1 MKQLLLAIVMLAC
14 CLGVSAQDPTVSA
27 PTPTVNPDMVKS
39 AFSDTYPAF
48 TKWDRSHGAT
58 LETIQIAGTTDN
70 VAKLSGDYVAI
81 AVGGRNVA
89 DMEYLH
95 ADVYSPAEGGVSQVR
110 FGFSLWSGG
119 EKYADAYNTDTP
131 AGQWTSID
139 IPLSAF
145 NGYDFSNAQVLR
157 MTMTK
162 TPGNTFY
169 MDNVYFY
176 TTKAP
181 AQTMP
186 TVSAPKPK
194 VDASKVRSMFS
205 DAYEPYYN
213 FNCYN
218 SNGVKVTEKTIEGTT
233 DKVLEVKDFRWAH
246 FALGEVA
253 RTTTVDLTG
262 LEKIHFD
269 VYVPEGNVT
278 TSVQPGMY
286 NVAAKKEAYSG
297 KQTLT
302 AGKWTSVTLKVADF
316 QAVGL
321 SAVNNLTFKDPANK
335 TGLIYLDNVYFFNE
349 DGDVPVDPT
358 PGDDPVDPTPGDDP
372 VDPTP
377 VSNLKPAPTPANA
390 ATDVKS
396 VYSDAYVPVAAKFEA
411 VGGNGG
417 YAAEPIQVTANDR
430 AMKLTNYTWVKFD
443 LGGNVDASDMTYLHV
458 DLYVPDANVASVQPI
473 LVNGSKSF
481 YTGSPTLTAGK
492 WTSLNIKV
500 ADFTAKGLD
509 ATAINEIRFKHSGVG
524 EMIIDNVYFSKTE
537 GAKGTT
543 DGGSEG
549 GSGDE
554 PTPSG
559 ITIPLAPT
567 PQTPASDVKA
577 FFTDEYST
585 LFGKFEPTTY
595 SKATVEVLDHDATHK
610 VCRITNLDWC
620 AINLG
625 QRDVSDKG
633 YVHIDLYTPASDK
646 VETFNMGFQ
655 LWGEPITYET
665 ANGDANWRE
674 LPADKWVSLDI
685 PLANFVGRDFSK
697 DMAGFRIRKTGKG
710 TLYVDNIYFWGQPTE
725 GDSDYDP
732 TKYPAIQD
740 NTAGELPPMDE
751 PMLGVN
757 LASASGG
764 SVPGTFGK
772 DYIYPRLQDLYYYK
786 AKGVRLIR
794 FPFRA
799 ARVLEDLDGAALDY
813 DQTNSDI
820 KAMKTV
826 VDEAERLGMWVF
838 LDAHDYAE
846 RTINGTQQKLGDE
859 VYTKE
864 KFGRMWRMIAEAF
877 KDNKNIWGYDLQNE
891 PKVGAANLVPIY
903 QAAIDSIRTV
913 DTKAQIIVEGANW
926 ASAYEWIYG
935 NRSDKQ
941 YPEYPTTVAWSYKA
955 SSNWDLANLVD
966 PQDKIVF
973 EAHGYFDQDNSG
985 TYQKGYQ
992 TVDFRKRFAPFLE
1005 WCKVNNK
1012 KALLGEF
1019 GVPYVGAKT
1028 ASDERWMTVI
1038 DEALDYFRSYQ
1049 VNATYWCGGA
1059 MYEANELSVQPD
1071 KNALYGNYNVE
1082 KSTMGIMDKYI
1093 TNWVLNDPTGINT
1106 VNTVTTTL
1114 GNDVVYNLAGQRVD
1128 KNFKGIVIIN
1138 GKKVIRK

>member
-14 CLGVSAQDPTVSA
+14 CFGASAQDPTVSA

-39 AFSDTYPAF
+39 AFSDAYPAF
-48 TKWDRSHGAT
+48 TKWSRSHGAT
-58 LETIQIAGTTDN
+58 LNTIQIAGTTDN

-81 AVGGRNVA
+81 AVGGRNVS

-131 AGQWTSID
+131 AGQWTSVD

-145 NGYDFSNAQVLR
+145 NGYDFSNTQVLR

-181 AQTMP
+181 ANTMP
-186 TVSAPKPK
+186 TVSAPKPT
-194 VDASKVRSMFS
+194 VAASKVRSMFC
-205 DAYEPYYN
+205 DEYEPYYN

-218 SNGVKVTEKTIEGTT
+218 NSGVQLSEKTIEGTT
-233 DKVLEVKDFRWAH
+233 DKVLEVKGFRWAH
-246 FALGEVA
+246 FALGDIPG
-253 RTTTVDLTG
+253 TTTVDLTG

-286 NVAAKKEAYSG
+286 NVKAKKEAYSG

-302 AGKWTSVTLKVADF
+302 PGKWTSVTLKVADF

-321 SAVNNLTFKDPANK
+321 TAVNNLTFKDPANK
-335 TGLIYLDNVYFFNE
+335 TGLIYLDNVYFFN
-349 DGDVPVDPT
+349 DGDTPPT
-358 PGDDPVDPTPGDDP
+358 
-372 VDPTP
+372 
-377 VSNLKPAPTPANA
+377 
-390 ATDVKS
+390 
-396 VYSDAYVPVAAKFEA
+396 
-411 VGGNGG
+411 
-417 YAAEPIQVTANDR
+417 
-430 AMKLTNYTWVKFD
+430 
-443 LGGNVDASDMTYLHV
+443 
-458 DLYVPDANVASVQPI
+458 
-473 LVNGSKSF
+473 
-481 YTGSPTLTAGK
+481 
-492 WTSLNIKV
+492 
-500 ADFTAKGLD
+500 
-509 ATAINEIRFKHSGVG
+509 
-524 EMIIDNVYFSKTE
+524 
-537 GAKGTT
+537 
-543 DGGSEG
+543 
-549 GSGDE
+549 
-554 PTPSG
+554 SG

-577 FFTDEYST
+577 FFTDDYSP

-620 AINLG
+620 AVNLG

-685 PLANFVGRDFSK
+685 PLANFVGRDFATG
-697 DMAGFRIRKTGKG
+697 MAGFRIRKTGKG
-710 TLYVDNIYFWGQPTE
+710 TLYLDNIYFWGQPTE
-725 GDSDYDP
+725 GGSDYDP
-732 TKYPAIQD
+732 TKYPTIQD
-740 NTAGELPPMDE
+740 NTAGELPPMDK

-772 DYIYPRLQDLYYYK
+772 DYIYPKMQDLYYYK

-799 ARVLEDLDGAALDY
+799 ARVLEDLDGESLDY

-820 KAMKTV
+820 KAMKAV

-859 VYTKE
+859 VYTAE
-864 KFGRMWRMIAEAF
+864 KFARMWKMIAEAF

-891 PKVGAANLVPIY
+891 PKVSAANLVPIY
-903 QAAIDSIRTV
+903 QAAINAIRTV

-935 NRSDKQ
+935 NRSDKL
-941 YPEYPTTVAWSYKA
+941 YPEYPSTVDWSYKA

-966 PQDKIVF
+966 PQNKIVF
-973 EAHGYFDQDNSG
+973 EAHGYFDKDNSG

-992 TVDFRKRFAPFLE
+992 EVDFRKRFAPFLE

-1012 KALLGEF
+1012 KALIGEF

-1038 DEALDYFRSYQ
+1038 DEAFDFFRSYQ

-1093 TNWVLNDPTGINT
+1093 TNWVLDDPTGINT
-1106 VNTVTTTL
+1106 VSTVNKTL
-1114 GNDVVYNLAGQRVD
+1114 DNEVVYNLAGQRVD
-1128 KNFKGIVIIN
+1128 KNFKGMVIIN

>member
-14 CLGVSAQDPTVSA
+14 CFGASAQDPTVSA

-39 AFSDTYPAF
+39 AFSDAYPAF
-48 TKWDRSHGAT
+48 TKWSRSHGAT
-58 LETIQIAGTTDN
+58 LNTIQIAGTTDN

-81 AVGGRNVA
+81 AVGGRNVS

-131 AGQWTSID
+131 AGQWTSVD

-145 NGYDFSNAQVLR
+145 NGYDFSNTQVLR

-181 AQTMP
+181 ANTMP
-186 TVSAPKPK
+186 TVSAPKPT
-194 VDASKVRSMFS
+194 VAASKVRSMFC
-205 DAYEPYYN
+205 DEYEPYYN

-218 SNGVKVTEKTIEGTT
+218 NSGVQLSEKTIEGTT
-233 DKVLEVKDFRWAH
+233 DKVLEVKGFRWAH
-246 FALGEVA
+246 FALGDIPG
-253 RTTTVDLTG
+253 TTTVDLTG

-286 NVAAKKEAYSG
+286 NVKAKKEAYSG

-302 AGKWTSVTLKVADF
+302 PGKWTSVTLKVADF

-321 SAVNNLTFKDPANK
+321 TAVNNLTFKDPANK
-335 TGLIYLDNVYFFNE
+335 TGLIYLDNVYFFN
-349 DGDVPVDPT
+349 DGD
-358 PGDDPVDPTPGDDP
+358 
-372 VDPTP
+372 
-377 VSNLKPAPTPANA
+377 TPA
-390 ATDVKS
+390 
-396 VYSDAYVPVAAKFEA
+396 
-411 VGGNGG
+411 
-417 YAAEPIQVTANDR
+417 
-430 AMKLTNYTWVKFD
+430 
-443 LGGNVDASDMTYLHV
+443 
-458 DLYVPDANVASVQPI
+458 
-473 LVNGSKSF
+473 
-481 YTGSPTLTAGK
+481 TG
-492 WTSLNIKV
+492 
-500 ADFTAKGLD
+500 
-509 ATAINEIRFKHSGVG
+509 
-524 EMIIDNVYFSKTE
+524 
-537 GAKGTT
+537 
-543 DGGSEG
+543 
-549 GSGDE
+549 
-554 PTPSG
+554 G

-577 FFTDEYST
+577 FFTDEYSP

-620 AINLG
+620 AVNLG

-685 PLANFVGRDFSK
+685 PLANFVGRDFAK
-697 DMAGFRIRKTGKG
+697 GMAGFRIRKTGKG

-725 GDSDYDP
+725 GGSDYDP
-732 TKYPAIQD
+732 TKYPTIQD
-740 NTAGELPPMDE
+740 NTAGELPPMDK

-772 DYIYPRLQDLYYYK
+772 DYIYPKMQDLYYYK

-799 ARVLEDLDGAALDY
+799 ARVLEDLDGEALDY

-820 KAMKTV
+820 KAMKAV

-859 VYTKE
+859 VYTAE
-864 KFGRMWRMIAEAF
+864 KFARMWKMIAEAF

-891 PKVGAANLVPIY
+891 PKVSAANLVPIY
-903 QAAIDSIRTV
+903 QAAINAIRTV

-935 NRSDKQ
+935 NRSDKL
-941 YPEYPTTVAWSYKA
+941 YPEYPSTVDWSYKA

-966 PQDKIVF
+966 PQNKIVF
-973 EAHGYFDQDNSG
+973 EAHGYFDKDNSG

-992 TVDFRKRFAPFLE
+992 EVDFRKRFAPFLE

-1012 KALLGEF
+1012 KALIGEF

-1038 DEALDYFRSYQ
+1038 DEAFDFFRSYQ

-1093 TNWVLNDPTGINT
+1093 TNWVLDDPTGINT
-1106 VNTVTTTL
+1106 VSTVNKTL
-1114 GNDVVYNLAGQRVD
+1114 DNEVVYNLAGQRVD
-1128 KNFKGIVIIN
+1128 KNFKGMVIIN

>member
-14 CLGVSAQDPTVSA
+14 CFGASAQDPTVSA

-39 AFSDTYPAF
+39 AFSDAYPAF
-48 TKWDRSHGAT
+48 TKWARSHGAT
-58 LETIQIAGTTDN
+58 LNTIQIAGTTDN
-70 VAKLSGDYVAI
+70 VVKLSGDYVAI
-81 AVGGRNVA
+81 AVGGRNVS

-131 AGQWTSID
+131 AGQWTSVD

-145 NGYDFSNAQVLR
+145 NGYDFSNTQVLR

-181 AQTMP
+181 ANTMP
-186 TVSAPKPK
+186 TVSAPKPT
-194 VDASKVRSMFS
+194 VAASKVRSMFC
-205 DAYEPYYN
+205 DEYEPYYN

-218 SNGVKVTEKTIEGTT
+218 NSGVQLSEKTIEGTT
-233 DKVLEVKDFRWAH
+233 DKVLEVKGFRWAH
-246 FALGEVA
+246 FALGDIPG
-253 RTTTVDLTG
+253 TTTVDLTG

-286 NVAAKKEAYSG
+286 NVEAKKEAYSG

-302 AGKWTSVTLKVADF
+302 PGKWTSVTLKVADF

-321 SAVNNLTFKDPANK
+321 TAVNNLTFKDPANK
-335 TGLIYLDNVYFFNE
+335 TGLIYLDNVYFFN
-349 DGDVPVDPT
+349 DGD
-358 PGDDPVDPTPGDDP
+358 
-372 VDPTP
+372 
-377 VSNLKPAPTPANA
+377 TPA
-390 ATDVKS
+390 
-396 VYSDAYVPVAAKFEA
+396 
-411 VGGNGG
+411 
-417 YAAEPIQVTANDR
+417 
-430 AMKLTNYTWVKFD
+430 
-443 LGGNVDASDMTYLHV
+443 
-458 DLYVPDANVASVQPI
+458 
-473 LVNGSKSF
+473 
-481 YTGSPTLTAGK
+481 TGA
-492 WTSLNIKV
+492 
-500 ADFTAKGLD
+500 
-509 ATAINEIRFKHSGVG
+509 
-524 EMIIDNVYFSKTE
+524 
-537 GAKGTT
+537 
-543 DGGSEG
+543 
-549 GSGDE
+549 
-554 PTPSG
+554 

-577 FFTDEYST
+577 FFTDEYSP

-620 AINLG
+620 AVNLG

-655 LWGEPITYET
+655 LWSEPITYET

-685 PLANFVGRDFSK
+685 PLANFVGRDFATG
-697 DMAGFRIRKTGKG
+697 MAGFRIRKTGKG

-725 GDSDYDP
+725 GGSDYDP
-732 TKYPAIQD
+732 TKYPTIQD
-740 NTAGELPPMDE
+740 NTAGELPPMDK

-772 DYIYPRLQDLYYYK
+772 DYIYPKMQDLYYYK

-799 ARVLEDLDGAALDY
+799 ARVLEDLDGETLDY

-820 KAMKTV
+820 KAMKAV

-859 VYTKE
+859 VYTAE
-864 KFGRMWRMIAEAF
+864 KFARMWKMIAEAF

-891 PKVGAANLVPIY
+891 PKVSAANLVPIY
-903 QAAIDSIRTV
+903 QAAINAIRTV

-935 NRSDKQ
+935 NRSDKL
-941 YPEYPTTVAWSYKA
+941 YPEYPSTVDWSYKA

-966 PQDKIVF
+966 PQNKIVF
-973 EAHGYFDQDNSG
+973 EAHGYFDKDNSG

-992 TVDFRKRFAPFLE
+992 EVDFRKRFAPFLE

-1012 KALLGEF
+1012 KALIGEF

-1038 DEALDYFRSYQ
+1038 DEAFDFFRSYQ

-1093 TNWVLNDPTGINT
+1093 TNWVLDDPTGINT
-1106 VNTVTTTL
+1106 VSTVNKTL
-1114 GNDVVYNLAGQRVD
+1114 DNEVVYNLAGQRVD
-1128 KNFKGIVIIN
+1128 KNFKGMVIIN

>member
-1 MKQLLLAIVMLAC
+1 MKQLLLVLTFLA
-14 CLGVSAQDPTVSA
+14 GWFTASAQDPTVSA
-27 PTPTVNPDMVKS
+27 PTPTTNPDQVKS
-39 AFSDTYPAF
+39 AFSDAYTAF

-81 AVGGRNVA
+81 AVGGRNVS

-95 ADVYSPAEGGVSQVR
+95 ADVYSPAAGGVSQVR

-145 NGYDFSNAQVLR
+145 GGYNFSNTQVLR

-162 TPGNTFY
+162 TPGNTLY
-169 MDNVYFY
+169 LDNVYFY
-176 TTKAP
+176 TTKVP
-181 AQTMP
+181 TNTMP
-186 TVSAPKPK
+186 TVSAPKPT
-194 VDASKVRSMFS
+194 VAASKVRSMFC
-205 DAYEPYYN
+205 DEYEPFYN
-213 FNCYN
+213 FDCYN
-218 SNGVKVTEKTIEGTT
+218 HNGVQIAEKTIEGTT

-253 RTTTVDLTG
+253 GTTTVNLSDLQ
-262 LEKIHFD
+262 KIHFD
-269 VYVPEGNVT
+269 VYVPKDNVT

-302 AGKWTSVTLKVADF
+302 PGQWTSITLKVADF

-321 SAVNNLTFKDPANK
+321 SAVNNLTFKDPAGK

-349 DGDVPVDPT
+349 DGDVPT
-358 PGDDPVDPTPGDDP
+358 PGED
-372 VDPTP
+372 
-377 VSNLKPAPTPANA
+377 
-390 ATDVKS
+390 
-396 VYSDAYVPVAAKFEA
+396 
-411 VGGNGG
+411 
-417 YAAEPIQVTANDR
+417 
-430 AMKLTNYTWVKFD
+430 
-443 LGGNVDASDMTYLHV
+443 
-458 DLYVPDANVASVQPI
+458 
-473 LVNGSKSF
+473 
-481 YTGSPTLTAGK
+481 
-492 WTSLNIKV
+492 
-500 ADFTAKGLD
+500 
-509 ATAINEIRFKHSGVG
+509 
-524 EMIIDNVYFSKTE
+524 
-537 GAKGTT
+537 
-543 DGGSEG
+543 
-549 GSGDE
+549 

-559 ITIPLAPT
+559 LPIPLAPT

-577 FFTDEYST
+577 FFTDEYSP

-665 ANGDANWRE
+665 ADGDANWRE
-674 LPADKWVSLDI
+674 LKADQWVSFDI
-685 PLANFVGRDFSK
+685 PLANFVGRDFATQ
-697 DMAGFRIRKTGKG
+697 MAGFRIRKTGKG
-710 TLYVDNIYFWGQPTE
+710 TLYVDNLYFWGTPQEPDPE
-725 GDSDYDP
+725 YDP

-740 NTAGELPPMDE
+740 NTDGELPPMEE

-764 SVPGTFGK
+764 AVPGTFGN
-772 DYIYPRLQDLYYYK
+772 DYMYPRLQDLYYYK

-799 ARVLEDLDGAALDY
+799 ARVLENLDGDALDY
-813 DQTNSDI
+813 DQANSDI
-820 KAMKTV
+820 KAMKTI

-877 KDNKNIWGYDLQNE
+877 QDNSNIWGYDLQNE
-891 PKVGAANLVPIY
+891 PKVSAANLVPIY
-903 QAAIDSIRTV
+903 QAAINAIRTV

-935 NRSDKQ
+935 NRSDKL
-941 YPEYPTTVAWSYKA
+941 YPEYPSTVDWSYKA

-966 PQDKIVF
+966 PQNKIVF

-992 TVDFRKRFAPFLE
+992 EVDFKKRFAPFLE
-1005 WCKVNNK
+1005 WCKVNK
-1012 KALLGEF
+1012 KKGLIGEF

-1038 DEALDYFRSYQ
+1038 DQAFDFFRSYQ

-1059 MYEANELSVQPD
+1059 MYEANELTVQPD
-1071 KNALYGNYNVE
+1071 KNALYGNYNIE
-1082 KSTMGIMDKYI
+1082 KSTMGVMEKYI
-1093 TNWVLNDPTGINT
+1093 IDWAISDPTGISNAVADKGEAT
-1106 VNTVTTTL
+1106 M
-1114 GNDVVYNLAGQRVD
+1114 GYAPVYNLAGQRVD
-1128 KNFKGIVIIN
+1128 KNYKGIVIVN
-1138 GKKVIRK
+1138 GKKFIRK

>member
-1 MKQLLLAIVMLAC
+1 MLAC
-14 CLGVSAQDPTVSA
+14 CFGASAQDPTVSA

-39 AFSDTYPAF
+39 AFSDAYPAF
-48 TKWDRSHGAT
+48 TKWSRSHGAT
-58 LETIQIAGTTDN
+58 LNTIQIAGTTDN
-70 VAKLSGDYVAI
+70 VVKLSGDYVAI
-81 AVGGRNVA
+81 AVGGRNVS

-131 AGQWTSID
+131 AGQWTSVD

-145 NGYDFSNAQVLR
+145 NGYDFSNTQVLR

-181 AQTMP
+181 ANTMP
-186 TVSAPKPK
+186 TVSAPKPT
-194 VDASKVRSMFS
+194 VAASKVRSMFC
-205 DAYEPYYN
+205 DEYEPYYN

-218 SNGVKVTEKTIEGTT
+218 NSGVQLSEKTIEGTT
-233 DKVLEVKDFRWAH
+233 DKVLEVKGFRWAH
-246 FALGEVA
+246 FALGDIPG
-253 RTTTVDLTG
+253 TTTVDLTG

-286 NVAAKKEAYSG
+286 NVKAKKEAYSG

-302 AGKWTSVTLKVADF
+302 PGKWTSVTLKVADF

-321 SAVNNLTFKDPANK
+321 TAVNNLTFKDPANK
-335 TGLIYLDNVYFFNE
+335 TGLIYLDNVYFFN
-349 DGDVPVDPT
+349 DGDTPPT
-358 PGDDPVDPTPGDDP
+358 
-372 VDPTP
+372 
-377 VSNLKPAPTPANA
+377 
-390 ATDVKS
+390 
-396 VYSDAYVPVAAKFEA
+396 
-411 VGGNGG
+411 
-417 YAAEPIQVTANDR
+417 
-430 AMKLTNYTWVKFD
+430 
-443 LGGNVDASDMTYLHV
+443 
-458 DLYVPDANVASVQPI
+458 
-473 LVNGSKSF
+473 
-481 YTGSPTLTAGK
+481 
-492 WTSLNIKV
+492 
-500 ADFTAKGLD
+500 
-509 ATAINEIRFKHSGVG
+509 
-524 EMIIDNVYFSKTE
+524 
-537 GAKGTT
+537 
-543 DGGSEG
+543 
-549 GSGDE
+549 
-554 PTPSG
+554 SG

-577 FFTDEYST
+577 FFTDDYSP

-620 AINLG
+620 AVNLG

-685 PLANFVGRDFSK
+685 PLANFVGRDFAK
-697 DMAGFRIRKTGKG
+697 GMAGFRIRKTGKG

-725 GDSDYDP
+725 GGSDYDP
-732 TKYPAIQD
+732 TKYPTIQD
-740 NTAGELPPMDE
+740 NTAGELPPMDK

-772 DYIYPRLQDLYYYK
+772 DYIYPKMQDLYYYK

-799 ARVLEDLDGAALDY
+799 ARVLEDLDGESLDY
-813 DQTNSDI
+813 EQTNSDI
-820 KAMKTV
+820 KAMKAV

-859 VYTKE
+859 VYTAE
-864 KFGRMWRMIAEAF
+864 KFARMWKMIAEAF

-891 PKVGAANLVPIY
+891 PKVSAANLVPIY
-903 QAAIDSIRTV
+903 QAAINAIRTV

-935 NRSDKQ
+935 NRSDKL
-941 YPEYPTTVAWSYKA
+941 YPEYPSTVDWSYKA

-966 PQDKIVF
+966 PQNKIVF
-973 EAHGYFDQDNSG
+973 EAHGYFDKDNSG

-992 TVDFRKRFAPFLE
+992 EVDFRKRFAPFLE

-1012 KALLGEF
+1012 KALIGEF

-1038 DEALDYFRSYQ
+1038 DEAFDFFRSYQ

-1093 TNWVLNDPTGINT
+1093 TNWVLDDPTGINT
-1106 VNTVTTTL
+1106 VSTVNKTL
-1114 GNDVVYNLAGQRVD
+1114 DNEVVYNLAGQRVD
-1128 KNFKGIVIIN
+1128 KNFKGMVIIN

>member
-14 CLGVSAQDPTVSA
+14 CFGASAQDPTVSA

-39 AFSDTYPAF
+39 AFSDAYPAF
-48 TKWDRSHGAT
+48 TKWSRSHGAT
-58 LETIQIAGTTDN
+58 LNTIQIAGTTDN
-70 VAKLSGDYVAI
+70 VVKLSGDYVAI
-81 AVGGRNVA
+81 AVGGRNVS

-131 AGQWTSID
+131 AGQWTSVD

-145 NGYDFSNAQVLR
+145 NGYDFSNTQVLR

-169 MDNVYFY
+169 IDNVYFY

-181 AQTMP
+181 ANTMP
-186 TVSAPKPK
+186 TVSAPKPT
-194 VDASKVRSMFS
+194 VAASKVRSMFC
-205 DAYEPYYN
+205 DEYEPYYN

-218 SNGVKVTEKTIEGTT
+218 NSGVQLSEKTIEGTT
-233 DKVLEVKDFRWAH
+233 DKVLEVKGFRWAH
-246 FALGEVA
+246 FALGDIPG
-253 RTTTVDLTG
+253 TTTVDLTG

-286 NVAAKKEAYSG
+286 NVKAKKEAYSG

-302 AGKWTSVTLKVADF
+302 PGKWTSVTLKVADF

-321 SAVNNLTFKDPANK
+321 TAVNNLTFKDPANK
-335 TGLIYLDNVYFFNE
+335 TGLIYLDNVYFFN
-349 DGDVPVDPT
+349 DGD
-358 PGDDPVDPTPGDDP
+358 
-372 VDPTP
+372 
-377 VSNLKPAPTPANA
+377 TPA
-390 ATDVKS
+390 
-396 VYSDAYVPVAAKFEA
+396 
-411 VGGNGG
+411 
-417 YAAEPIQVTANDR
+417 
-430 AMKLTNYTWVKFD
+430 
-443 LGGNVDASDMTYLHV
+443 
-458 DLYVPDANVASVQPI
+458 
-473 LVNGSKSF
+473 
-481 YTGSPTLTAGK
+481 TG
-492 WTSLNIKV
+492 
-500 ADFTAKGLD
+500 
-509 ATAINEIRFKHSGVG
+509 
-524 EMIIDNVYFSKTE
+524 
-537 GAKGTT
+537 
-543 DGGSEG
+543 
-549 GSGDE
+549 
-554 PTPSG
+554 G

-577 FFTDEYST
+577 FFTDEYSP

-620 AINLG
+620 AVNLG

-655 LWGEPITYET
+655 LWSEPITYET

-685 PLANFVGRDFSK
+685 PLANFVGRDFAK
-697 DMAGFRIRKTGKG
+697 GMAGFRIRKTGKG

-725 GDSDYDP
+725 GGSDYDP
-732 TKYPAIQD
+732 TKYPTIQD
-740 NTAGELPPMDE
+740 NTVGELPPMDE

-772 DYIYPRLQDLYYYK
+772 DYIYPKMQDLYYYK

-799 ARVLEDLDGAALDY
+799 ARVLEDLDGEALDY

-820 KAMKTV
+820 KAMKAV

-846 RTINGTQQKLGDE
+846 RTINGTQHKLGDE
-859 VYTKE
+859 VYTAE
-864 KFGRMWRMIAEAF
+864 KFARMWKMIAEAF

-891 PKVGAANLVPIY
+891 PKVSAANLVPIY
-903 QAAIDSIRTV
+903 QAAINAIRTV

-935 NRSDKQ
+935 NRSDKL
-941 YPEYPTTVAWSYKA
+941 YPEYPSTVDWSYKA

-966 PQDKIVF
+966 PQNKIVF
-973 EAHGYFDQDNSG
+973 EAHGYFDKDNSG

-992 TVDFRKRFAPFLE
+992 EVDFRKRFAPFLE

-1012 KALLGEF
+1012 KALIGEF

-1028 ASDERWMTVI
+1028 SSDERWMTVI
-1038 DEALDYFRSYQ
+1038 DEALDFFRSYQ

-1093 TNWVLNDPTGINT
+1093 INWVLNDPTGIITVST
-1106 VNTVTTTL
+1106 VNKTL
-1114 GNDVVYNLAGQRVD
+1114 DNEDVYNLAGQRVD
-1128 KNFKGIVIIN
+1128 KNFKGMVIIN

>member
-14 CLGVSAQDPTVSA
+14 CFGASAQDPTVSA

-39 AFSDTYPAF
+39 AFSDAYPAF
-48 TKWDRSHGAT
+48 TKWSRSHGAT
-58 LETIQIAGTTDN
+58 LNTIQIAGTTDN

-81 AVGGRNVA
+81 AVGGRNVS

-131 AGQWTSID
+131 AGQWTSVD

-145 NGYDFSNAQVLR
+145 NGYDFSNTQVLR

-181 AQTMP
+181 ANTMP
-186 TVSAPKPK
+186 TVSAPKPT
-194 VDASKVRSMFS
+194 VAASKVRSMFC
-205 DAYEPYYN
+205 DEYEPYYN

-218 SNGVKVTEKTIEGTT
+218 NSGVQLSEKTIEGTT
-233 DKVLEVKDFRWAH
+233 DKVLEVKGFRWAH
-246 FALGEVA
+246 FALGDIPG
-253 RTTTVDLTG
+253 TTTVDLTG

-286 NVAAKKEAYSG
+286 NVKAKKEAYSG

-302 AGKWTSVTLKVADF
+302 PGKWTSVTLKVADF

-321 SAVNNLTFKDPANK
+321 TAVNNLTFKDPANK
-335 TGLIYLDNVYFFNE
+335 TGLIYLDNVYFFN
-349 DGDVPVDPT
+349 DGDTPPT
-358 PGDDPVDPTPGDDP
+358 
-372 VDPTP
+372 
-377 VSNLKPAPTPANA
+377 
-390 ATDVKS
+390 
-396 VYSDAYVPVAAKFEA
+396 
-411 VGGNGG
+411 
-417 YAAEPIQVTANDR
+417 
-430 AMKLTNYTWVKFD
+430 
-443 LGGNVDASDMTYLHV
+443 
-458 DLYVPDANVASVQPI
+458 
-473 LVNGSKSF
+473 
-481 YTGSPTLTAGK
+481 
-492 WTSLNIKV
+492 
-500 ADFTAKGLD
+500 
-509 ATAINEIRFKHSGVG
+509 
-524 EMIIDNVYFSKTE
+524 
-537 GAKGTT
+537 
-543 DGGSEG
+543 
-549 GSGDE
+549 
-554 PTPSG
+554 SG

-577 FFTDEYST
+577 FFTDDYSP

-620 AINLG
+620 AVNLG

-685 PLANFVGRDFSK
+685 PLANFVGRDFATG
-697 DMAGFRIRKTGKG
+697 MAGFRIRKTGKG

-725 GDSDYDP
+725 GGSDYDP
-732 TKYPAIQD
+732 TKYPTIQD
-740 NTAGELPPMDE
+740 NTAGELPPMDK

-772 DYIYPRLQDLYYYK
+772 DYIYPKMQDLYYYK

-799 ARVLEDLDGAALDY
+799 ARVLEDLDGEALDY
-813 DQTNSDI
+813 EQTNSDI
-820 KAMKTV
+820 KAMKAV

-859 VYTKE
+859 VYTAE
-864 KFGRMWRMIAEAF
+864 KFARMWKMIAEAF

-891 PKVGAANLVPIY
+891 PKVSAANLVPIY
-903 QAAIDSIRTV
+903 QAAINAIRTV

-935 NRSDKQ
+935 NRSDKL
-941 YPEYPTTVAWSYKA
+941 YPEYPSTVDWSYKA

-966 PQDKIVF
+966 PQNKIVF
-973 EAHGYFDQDNSG
+973 EAHGYFDKDNSG

-992 TVDFRKRFAPFLE
+992 EVDFRKRFAPFLE

-1012 KALLGEF
+1012 KALIGEF

-1038 DEALDYFRSYQ
+1038 DEAFDFFRSYQ

-1093 TNWVLNDPTGINT
+1093 TNWVLDDPTGINT
-1106 VNTVTTTL
+1106 VSTVNKTL
-1114 GNDVVYNLAGQRVD
+1114 DNEVVYNLAGQRVD
-1128 KNFKGIVIIN
+1128 KNFKGMVIIN

>member
-1 MKQLLLAIVMLAC
+1 MLAC
-14 CLGVSAQDPTVSA
+14 CFGASAQDPTVSA

-39 AFSDTYPAF
+39 AFSDAYPAF
-48 TKWDRSHGAT
+48 TKWERSHGAT
-58 LETIQIAGTTDN
+58 LNTIQIAGTTDN

-81 AVGGRNVA
+81 SVGGRNVS

-95 ADVYSPAEGGVSQVR
+95 ADVYSPAEGGVSKVR
-110 FGFSLWSGG
+110 FGFSDWSGG

-131 AGQWTSID
+131 AGQWTSVD

-145 NGYDFSNAQVLR
+145 NGYDFSNAKVLR

-181 AQTMP
+181 ANTMP
-186 TVSAPKPK
+186 TVSAPKPT
-194 VDASKVRSMFS
+194 VAASKVRSMFC
-205 DAYEPYYN
+205 DEYEPYYN

-218 SNGVKVTEKTIEGTT
+218 NSGVQLSEKTIEGTT
-233 DKVLEVKDFRWAH
+233 DKVLEVKGFRWAH
-246 FALGEVA
+246 FALGDIPG
-253 RTTTVDLTG
+253 TTTVDLTG

-286 NVAAKKEAYSG
+286 NVKARKEAYSG

-302 AGKWTSVTLKVADF
+302 PGKWTSVTLKVADF
-316 QAVGL
+316 RAVGL
-321 SAVNNLTFKDPANK
+321 TAVNNLTFKDPANK

-349 DGDVPVDPT
+349 DGD
-358 PGDDPVDPTPGDDP
+358 
-372 VDPTP
+372 
-377 VSNLKPAPTPANA
+377 
-390 ATDVKS
+390 
-396 VYSDAYVPVAAKFEA
+396 
-411 VGGNGG
+411 
-417 YAAEPIQVTANDR
+417 
-430 AMKLTNYTWVKFD
+430 
-443 LGGNVDASDMTYLHV
+443 
-458 DLYVPDANVASVQPI
+458 
-473 LVNGSKSF
+473 
-481 YTGSPTLTAGK
+481 
-492 WTSLNIKV
+492 
-500 ADFTAKGLD
+500 
-509 ATAINEIRFKHSGVG
+509 
-524 EMIIDNVYFSKTE
+524 
-537 GAKGTT
+537 
-543 DGGSEG
+543 SES
-549 GSGDE
+549 GSGN
-554 PTPSG
+554 PPATSG

-577 FFTDEYST
+577 FFTDEYSP

-610 VCRITNLDWC
+610 VCRIKNLDWC

-685 PLANFVGRDFSK
+685 PLANFVGRDFATG
-697 DMAGFRIRKTGKG
+697 MAGFRIRKTGKG

-725 GDSDYDP
+725 GGSDYDP
-732 TKYPAIQD
+732 TKYPTIQD

-772 DYIYPRLQDLYYYK
+772 DYIYPKMQDLYYYK

-799 ARVLEDLDGAALDY
+799 ARVLENLDGEALDY

-820 KAMKTV
+820 KAMKAV

-846 RTINGTQQKLGDE
+846 RTINGIQQKLGDE
-859 VYTKE
+859 VYTAE
-864 KFGRMWRMIAEAF
+864 KFARMWKMIAEAF

-891 PKVGAANLVPIY
+891 PKVSAANLVPIY
-903 QAAIDSIRTV
+903 QAAINAIRTV

-941 YPEYPTTVAWSYKA
+941 YPEYPSTVDWSYKA

-966 PQDKIVF
+966 PQNKIVF
-973 EAHGYFDQDNSG
+973 EAHGYFDKDNSG

-992 TVDFRKRFAPFLE
+992 EVDFRKRFAPFLE

-1012 KALLGEF
+1012 KALIGEF

-1038 DEALDYFRSYQ
+1038 DEALDFFRSYQ

-1082 KSTMGIMDKYI
+1082 KSTMGVMDKYI
-1093 TNWVLNDPTGINT
+1093 TNWVLDNPTGINT
-1106 VNTVTTTL
+1106 VSTVNKTL
-1114 GNDVVYNLAGQRVD
+1114 DNDVVYNLAGQRVD
-1128 KNFKGIVIIN
+1128 KNFKGMVIIH

>member
-14 CLGVSAQDPTVSA
+14 CFGASAQDPTVSA

-39 AFSDTYPAF
+39 AFSDAYPAF
-48 TKWDRSHGAT
+48 TKWSRSHGAT
-58 LETIQIAGTTDN
+58 LNTIQIAGTTDN
-70 VAKLSGDYVAI
+70 VVKLSGDYVAI
-81 AVGGRNVA
+81 AVGGRNVS

-131 AGQWTSID
+131 AGKWTSVD

-145 NGYDFSNAQVLR
+145 NGYDFSNTQVLR

-181 AQTMP
+181 ANTMP
-186 TVSAPKPK
+186 TVSAPKPT
-194 VDASKVRSMFS
+194 VAASKVRSMFC
-205 DAYEPYYN
+205 DEYEPYYN

-218 SNGVKVTEKTIEGTT
+218 NSGVQLSEKTIEGTT
-233 DKVLEVKDFRWAH
+233 DKVLEVKGFRWAH
-246 FALGEVA
+246 FALGDIPG
-253 RTTTVDLTG
+253 TTTVDLTG

-286 NVAAKKEAYSG
+286 NVKAKKEAYSG

-302 AGKWTSVTLKVADF
+302 PGKWTSVTLKVADF

-321 SAVNNLTFKDPANK
+321 TAVNNLTFKDPANK
-335 TGLIYLDNVYFFNE
+335 TGLIYLDNVYFFN
-349 DGDVPVDPT
+349 DGD
-358 PGDDPVDPTPGDDP
+358 
-372 VDPTP
+372 
-377 VSNLKPAPTPANA
+377 TPA
-390 ATDVKS
+390 
-396 VYSDAYVPVAAKFEA
+396 
-411 VGGNGG
+411 
-417 YAAEPIQVTANDR
+417 
-430 AMKLTNYTWVKFD
+430 
-443 LGGNVDASDMTYLHV
+443 
-458 DLYVPDANVASVQPI
+458 
-473 LVNGSKSF
+473 
-481 YTGSPTLTAGK
+481 TG
-492 WTSLNIKV
+492 
-500 ADFTAKGLD
+500 
-509 ATAINEIRFKHSGVG
+509 
-524 EMIIDNVYFSKTE
+524 
-537 GAKGTT
+537 
-543 DGGSEG
+543 
-549 GSGDE
+549 
-554 PTPSG
+554 G

-577 FFTDEYST
+577 FFTDEYSP

-620 AINLG
+620 AVNLG

-655 LWGEPITYET
+655 LWSEPITYET

-685 PLANFVGRDFSK
+685 PLANFVGRDFAK
-697 DMAGFRIRKTGKG
+697 GMAGFRIRKTGKG

-725 GDSDYDP
+725 GGSDYDP
-732 TKYPAIQD
+732 TKYPTIQD
-740 NTAGELPPMDE
+740 NTVGELPPMDE

-764 SVPGTFGK
+764 SVPGTFGY
-772 DYIYPRLQDLYYYK
+772 DYIYPKMQDLYYYK

-799 ARVLEDLDGAALDY
+799 ARVLEDLDGEALDY

-820 KAMKTV
+820 KAMKAV

-846 RTINGTQQKLGDE
+846 RTINGTQHKLGDE
-859 VYTKE
+859 VYTAE
-864 KFGRMWRMIAEAF
+864 KFARMWKMIAEAF

-891 PKVGAANLVPIY
+891 PKVSAANLVPIY
-903 QAAIDSIRTV
+903 QAAINAIRTV

-935 NRSDKQ
+935 NRSDKL
-941 YPEYPTTVAWSYKA
+941 YPEYPSTVDWSYKA

-966 PQDKIVF
+966 PQNKIVF
-973 EAHGYFDQDNSG
+973 EAHGYFDKDNSG

-992 TVDFRKRFAPFLE
+992 EVDFRKRFAPFLE

-1012 KALLGEF
+1012 KALIGEF

-1028 ASDERWMTVI
+1028 SSDERWMTVI
-1038 DEALDYFRSYQ
+1038 DEALDFFRSYQ

-1093 TNWVLNDPTGINT
+1093 TNWVLNDPTGIITVST
-1106 VNTVTTTL
+1106 VNKTL
-1114 GNDVVYNLAGQRVD
+1114 DNEDVYNLAGQRVD
-1128 KNFKGIVIIN
+1128 KNFKGMVIIN

>member
-1 MKQLLLAIVMLAC
+1 MLAC
-14 CLGVSAQDPTVSA
+14 CFGASAQDPTVSA

-39 AFSDTYPAF
+39 AFSDAYPAF
-48 TKWDRSHGAT
+48 TKWSRSHGAT
-58 LETIQIAGTTDN
+58 LNTIQIAGTTDN

-81 AVGGRNVA
+81 AVGGRNVS

-131 AGQWTSID
+131 AGQWTSVD

-145 NGYDFSNAQVLR
+145 NGYDFSNTQVLR

-181 AQTMP
+181 ANTMP
-186 TVSAPKPK
+186 IVSAPKPT
-194 VDASKVRSMFS
+194 VAASKVRSMFC
-205 DAYEPYYN
+205 DEYEPYYN

-218 SNGVKVTEKTIEGTT
+218 NSGVQLSEKTIEGTT
-233 DKVLEVKDFRWAH
+233 DKVLEVKGFRWAH
-246 FALGEVA
+246 FALGNIPG
-253 RTTTVDLTG
+253 TTTVDLTG

-286 NVAAKKEAYSG
+286 NVKAKKEAYSG

-302 AGKWTSVTLKVADF
+302 PGKWTSVTLKVADF

-321 SAVNNLTFKDPANK
+321 TAVNNLTFKDPANK
-335 TGLIYLDNVYFFNE
+335 TGLIYLDNVYFFN
-349 DGDVPVDPT
+349 DGDTPPT
-358 PGDDPVDPTPGDDP
+358 
-372 VDPTP
+372 
-377 VSNLKPAPTPANA
+377 
-390 ATDVKS
+390 
-396 VYSDAYVPVAAKFEA
+396 
-411 VGGNGG
+411 
-417 YAAEPIQVTANDR
+417 
-430 AMKLTNYTWVKFD
+430 
-443 LGGNVDASDMTYLHV
+443 
-458 DLYVPDANVASVQPI
+458 
-473 LVNGSKSF
+473 
-481 YTGSPTLTAGK
+481 
-492 WTSLNIKV
+492 
-500 ADFTAKGLD
+500 
-509 ATAINEIRFKHSGVG
+509 
-524 EMIIDNVYFSKTE
+524 
-537 GAKGTT
+537 
-543 DGGSEG
+543 
-549 GSGDE
+549 
-554 PTPSG
+554 SG

-577 FFTDEYST
+577 FFTDEYSP

-620 AINLG
+620 AVNLG

-685 PLANFVGRDFSK
+685 PLANFVGRDFATG
-697 DMAGFRIRKTGKG
+697 MAGFRIRKTGKG

-725 GDSDYDP
+725 GGSDYDP
-732 TKYPAIQD
+732 TKYPTIQD
-740 NTAGELPPMDE
+740 NTAGELPPMDK

-772 DYIYPRLQDLYYYK
+772 DYIYPKMQDLYYYK

-799 ARVLEDLDGAALDY
+799 ARVLEDLDGETLDY

-820 KAMKTV
+820 KAMKAV

-859 VYTKE
+859 VYTAE
-864 KFGRMWRMIAEAF
+864 KFARMWKMIAEAF

-891 PKVGAANLVPIY
+891 PKVSAANLVPIY
-903 QAAIDSIRTV
+903 QAAINAIRTV

-935 NRSDKQ
+935 NRSDKL
-941 YPEYPTTVAWSYKA
+941 YPEYPSTVDWSYKA

-966 PQDKIVF
+966 PQNKIVF
-973 EAHGYFDQDNSG
+973 EAHGYFDKDNSG

-992 TVDFRKRFAPFLE
+992 EVDFRKRFAPFLE

-1012 KALLGEF
+1012 KALIGEF

-1038 DEALDYFRSYQ
+1038 DEAFDFFRSYQ

-1093 TNWVLNDPTGINT
+1093 TNWVLDDPTGINT
-1106 VNTVTTTL
+1106 VSTVNKTL
-1114 GNDVVYNLAGQRVD
+1114 DNEVVYNLAGQRVD
-1128 KNFKGIVIIN
+1128 KNFKGMVIIN

>member
-14 CLGVSAQDPTVSA
+14 CFGASAQDPTVSA

-39 AFSDTYPAF
+39 AFSDAYPAF
-48 TKWDRSHGAT
+48 TKWSRSHGAT
-58 LETIQIAGTTDN
+58 LNTIQIAGTTDN

-81 AVGGRNVA
+81 AVGGRNVS

-131 AGQWTSID
+131 AGQWTSVD

-145 NGYDFSNAQVLR
+145 NGYDFSNTQVLR

-176 TTKAP
+176 TTKTP
-181 AQTMP
+181 ANTMP
-186 TVSAPKPK
+186 TVSAPKPT
-194 VDASKVRSMFS
+194 VAASKVRSMFC
-205 DAYEPYYN
+205 DEYEPYYN

-218 SNGVKVTEKTIEGTT
+218 NSGVQLSEKTIEGTT
-233 DKVLEVKDFRWAH
+233 DKVLEVKGFRWAH
-246 FALGEVA
+246 FALGDIPG
-253 RTTTVDLTG
+253 TTTVDLTG

-286 NVAAKKEAYSG
+286 NVKAKKEAYSG

-302 AGKWTSVTLKVADF
+302 PGKWTSVTLKVADF

-321 SAVNNLTFKDPANK
+321 TAVNNLTFKDPANK
-335 TGLIYLDNVYFFNE
+335 TGLIYLDNVYFFN
-349 DGDVPVDPT
+349 DGD
-358 PGDDPVDPTPGDDP
+358 
-372 VDPTP
+372 
-377 VSNLKPAPTPANA
+377 TPA
-390 ATDVKS
+390 
-396 VYSDAYVPVAAKFEA
+396 
-411 VGGNGG
+411 
-417 YAAEPIQVTANDR
+417 
-430 AMKLTNYTWVKFD
+430 
-443 LGGNVDASDMTYLHV
+443 
-458 DLYVPDANVASVQPI
+458 
-473 LVNGSKSF
+473 
-481 YTGSPTLTAGK
+481 TG
-492 WTSLNIKV
+492 
-500 ADFTAKGLD
+500 
-509 ATAINEIRFKHSGVG
+509 
-524 EMIIDNVYFSKTE
+524 
-537 GAKGTT
+537 
-543 DGGSEG
+543 
-549 GSGDE
+549 
-554 PTPSG
+554 G

-577 FFTDEYST
+577 FFTDEYSP

-620 AINLG
+620 AVNLG

-685 PLANFVGRDFSK
+685 PLANFVGRDFAK
-697 DMAGFRIRKTGKG
+697 GMAGFRIRKTGKG

-725 GDSDYDP
+725 GGSDYDP
-732 TKYPAIQD
+732 TKYPTIQD
-740 NTAGELPPMDE
+740 NTAGELPPMDK

-772 DYIYPRLQDLYYYK
+772 DYIYPKMQDLYYYK

-799 ARVLEDLDGAALDY
+799 ARVLEDLDGESLDY

-820 KAMKTV
+820 KAMKAV

-859 VYTKE
+859 VYTAE
-864 KFGRMWRMIAEAF
+864 KFARMWKMIAEAF

-891 PKVGAANLVPIY
+891 PKVSAANLVPIY
-903 QAAIDSIRTV
+903 QAAINAIRTV

-935 NRSDKQ
+935 NRSDKL
-941 YPEYPTTVAWSYKA
+941 YPEYPSTVDWSYKA

-966 PQDKIVF
+966 PQNKIVF
-973 EAHGYFDQDNSG
+973 EAHGYFDKDNSG

-992 TVDFRKRFAPFLE
+992 EVDFRKRFAPFLE

-1012 KALLGEF
+1012 KALIGEF

-1038 DEALDYFRSYQ
+1038 DEAFDFFRSYQ

-1093 TNWVLNDPTGINT
+1093 TNWVLDDPTGINT
-1106 VNTVTTTL
+1106 VSTVNKTL
-1114 GNDVVYNLAGQRVD
+1114 DNEVVYNLAGQRVD
-1128 KNFKGIVIIN
+1128 KNFKGMVIIN

>member
-14 CLGVSAQDPTVSA
+14 CFGASAQDPTVSA

-39 AFSDTYPAF
+39 AFSDAYPAF
-48 TKWDRSHGAT
+48 TKWSRSHGAT
-58 LETIQIAGTTDN
+58 LNTIQIAGTTDN

-81 AVGGRNVA
+81 AVGGRNVS

-131 AGQWTSID
+131 AGQWTSVD

-145 NGYDFSNAQVLR
+145 NGYDFSNTQVLR

-181 AQTMP
+181 ANTMP
-186 TVSAPKPK
+186 TVSAPKPT
-194 VDASKVRSMFS
+194 VAASKVRSMFC
-205 DAYEPYYN
+205 DEYEPYYN

-218 SNGVKVTEKTIEGTT
+218 NSGVQLSEKTIEGTT
-233 DKVLEVKDFRWAH
+233 DKVLEVKGFRWAH
-246 FALGEVA
+246 FALGDIPG
-253 RTTTVDLTG
+253 TTTVDLTG

-286 NVAAKKEAYSG
+286 NVKAKKEAYSG

-302 AGKWTSVTLKVADF
+302 PGKWTSVTLKVADF
-316 QAVGL
+316 KAVGL
-321 SAVNNLTFKDPANK
+321 TAVNNLTFKDPANK
-335 TGLIYLDNVYFFNE
+335 TGLIYLDNVYFFN
-349 DGDVPVDPT
+349 DGDTPPT
-358 PGDDPVDPTPGDDP
+358 G
-372 VDPTP
+372 
-377 VSNLKPAPTPANA
+377 
-390 ATDVKS
+390 
-396 VYSDAYVPVAAKFEA
+396 
-411 VGGNGG
+411 
-417 YAAEPIQVTANDR
+417 
-430 AMKLTNYTWVKFD
+430 
-443 LGGNVDASDMTYLHV
+443 
-458 DLYVPDANVASVQPI
+458 
-473 LVNGSKSF
+473 
-481 YTGSPTLTAGK
+481 
-492 WTSLNIKV
+492 
-500 ADFTAKGLD
+500 
-509 ATAINEIRFKHSGVG
+509 
-524 EMIIDNVYFSKTE
+524 
-537 GAKGTT
+537 
-543 DGGSEG
+543 
-549 GSGDE
+549 
-554 PTPSG
+554 G

-577 FFTDEYST
+577 FFTDEYSP

-620 AINLG
+620 AVNLG

-685 PLANFVGRDFSK
+685 PLANFVGRDFATG
-697 DMAGFRIRKTGKG
+697 MAGFRIRKTGKG

-725 GDSDYDP
+725 GGSDYDP
-732 TKYPAIQD
+732 TKYPTIQD
-740 NTAGELPPMDE
+740 NTAGELPPMDK

-772 DYIYPRLQDLYYYK
+772 DYIYPKMQDLYYYK

-799 ARVLEDLDGAALDY
+799 ARVLEDLDGEALDY

-820 KAMKTV
+820 KAMKAV

-859 VYTKE
+859 VYTAE
-864 KFGRMWRMIAEAF
+864 KFARMWKMIAEAF

-891 PKVGAANLVPIY
+891 PKVSAANLVPIY
-903 QAAIDSIRTV
+903 QAAINAIRTV

-935 NRSDKQ
+935 NRSDKL
-941 YPEYPTTVAWSYKA
+941 YPEYPSTVDWSYKA

-966 PQDKIVF
+966 PQNKIVF
-973 EAHGYFDQDNSG
+973 EAHGYFDKDNSG

-992 TVDFRKRFAPFLE
+992 EVDFRKRFAPFLE

-1012 KALLGEF
+1012 KALIGEF

-1038 DEALDYFRSYQ
+1038 DEAFDFFRSYQ

-1093 TNWVLNDPTGINT
+1093 TNWVLDDPTGINT
-1106 VNTVTTTL
+1106 VSTVNKTL
-1114 GNDVVYNLAGQRVD
+1114 YNEDVYNLAGQRVD
-1128 KNFKGIVIIN
+1128 KNFKGMVIIN

>member
-14 CLGVSAQDPTVSA
+14 CFGASAQDPTVSA

-39 AFSDTYPAF
+39 AFSDAYPAF
-48 TKWDRSHGAT
+48 TKWSRSHGAT
-58 LETIQIAGTTDN
+58 LNTIQIAGTTDN
-70 VAKLSGDYVAI
+70 VVKLSGDYVAI
-81 AVGGRNVA
+81 AVGGRNVS

-131 AGQWTSID
+131 AGQWTSVD

-145 NGYDFSNAQVLR
+145 NGYDFSNTQVLR

-169 MDNVYFY
+169 IDNVYFY

-181 AQTMP
+181 ANTMP
-186 TVSAPKPK
+186 TVSAPKPT
-194 VDASKVRSMFS
+194 VAASKVRSMFC
-205 DAYEPYYN
+205 DEYEPYYN

-218 SNGVKVTEKTIEGTT
+218 NSGVQLSEKTIEGTT
-233 DKVLEVKDFRWAH
+233 DKVLEVKGFRWAH
-246 FALGEVA
+246 FALGDIPG
-253 RTTTVDLTG
+253 TTTVDLTG

-286 NVAAKKEAYSG
+286 NVKAKKEAYSG

-302 AGKWTSVTLKVADF
+302 PGKWTSVTLKVADF

-321 SAVNNLTFKDPANK
+321 TAVNNLTFKDPTNK
-335 TGLIYLDNVYFFNE
+335 TGLIYLDNVYFFN
-349 DGDVPVDPT
+349 DGD
-358 PGDDPVDPTPGDDP
+358 
-372 VDPTP
+372 
-377 VSNLKPAPTPANA
+377 TPA
-390 ATDVKS
+390 
-396 VYSDAYVPVAAKFEA
+396 
-411 VGGNGG
+411 
-417 YAAEPIQVTANDR
+417 
-430 AMKLTNYTWVKFD
+430 
-443 LGGNVDASDMTYLHV
+443 
-458 DLYVPDANVASVQPI
+458 
-473 LVNGSKSF
+473 
-481 YTGSPTLTAGK
+481 TG
-492 WTSLNIKV
+492 
-500 ADFTAKGLD
+500 
-509 ATAINEIRFKHSGVG
+509 
-524 EMIIDNVYFSKTE
+524 
-537 GAKGTT
+537 
-543 DGGSEG
+543 
-549 GSGDE
+549 
-554 PTPSG
+554 G

-577 FFTDEYST
+577 FFTDEYSP

-620 AINLG
+620 AVNLG

-655 LWGEPITYET
+655 LWSEPITYET

-685 PLANFVGRDFSK
+685 PLANFVGRDFAK
-697 DMAGFRIRKTGKG
+697 GMAGFRIRKTGKG

-725 GDSDYDP
+725 GGSDYDP
-732 TKYPAIQD
+732 TKYPTIQD
-740 NTAGELPPMDE
+740 NTVGELPPMDE

-772 DYIYPRLQDLYYYK
+772 DYIYPKMQDLYYYK

-799 ARVLEDLDGAALDY
+799 ARVLEDLDGEALDY

-820 KAMKTV
+820 KAMKAV

-846 RTINGTQQKLGDE
+846 RTINGTQHKLGDE
-859 VYTKE
+859 VYTAE
-864 KFGRMWRMIAEAF
+864 KFARMWKMIAEAF

-891 PKVGAANLVPIY
+891 PKVSAANLVPIY
-903 QAAIDSIRTV
+903 QAAINAIRTV

-935 NRSDKQ
+935 NRSDKL
-941 YPEYPTTVAWSYKA
+941 YPEYPSTVDWSYKA

-966 PQDKIVF
+966 PQNKIVF
-973 EAHGYFDQDNSG
+973 EAHGYFDKDNSG

-992 TVDFRKRFAPFLE
+992 EVDFRKRFAPFLE

-1012 KALLGEF
+1012 KALIGEF

-1028 ASDERWMTVI
+1028 SSDERWMTVI
-1038 DEALDYFRSYQ
+1038 DEALDFFRSYQ

-1093 TNWVLNDPTGINT
+1093 TNWVLNDPTGIITVST
-1106 VNTVTTTL
+1106 VNKTL
-1114 GNDVVYNLAGQRVD
+1114 DNEDVYNLAGQRVD
-1128 KNFKGIVIIN
+1128 KNFKGMVIIN

>member
-14 CLGVSAQDPTVSA
+14 CFGASAQDPTVSA

-39 AFSDTYPAF
+39 AFSDAYPAF
-48 TKWDRSHGAT
+48 TKWARSHGAT
-58 LETIQIAGTTDN
+58 LNTIQIAGTTDN

-81 AVGGRNVA
+81 AVGGRNVS

-131 AGQWTSID
+131 AGQWTSVD

-145 NGYDFSNAQVLR
+145 NGYDFSNTQVLR

-176 TTKAP
+176 TTKTP
-181 AQTMP
+181 ANTMP
-186 TVSAPKPK
+186 TVSAPKPT
-194 VDASKVRSMFS
+194 VAASKVRSMFC
-205 DAYEPYYN
+205 DEYEPYYN

-218 SNGVKVTEKTIEGTT
+218 NSGVQLSEKTIEGTT
-233 DKVLEVKDFRWAH
+233 DKVLEVKGFRWAH
-246 FALGEVA
+246 FALGDIPG
-253 RTTTVDLTG
+253 TTTVDLTG

-286 NVAAKKEAYSG
+286 NVKAKKEAYSG

-302 AGKWTSVTLKVADF
+302 PGKWTSVTLKVADF

-321 SAVNNLTFKDPANK
+321 TAVNNLTFKDPANK
-335 TGLIYLDNVYFFNE
+335 TGLIYLDNVYFFN
-349 DGDVPVDPT
+349 DGD
-358 PGDDPVDPTPGDDP
+358 
-372 VDPTP
+372 
-377 VSNLKPAPTPANA
+377 TPA
-390 ATDVKS
+390 
-396 VYSDAYVPVAAKFEA
+396 
-411 VGGNGG
+411 
-417 YAAEPIQVTANDR
+417 
-430 AMKLTNYTWVKFD
+430 
-443 LGGNVDASDMTYLHV
+443 
-458 DLYVPDANVASVQPI
+458 
-473 LVNGSKSF
+473 
-481 YTGSPTLTAGK
+481 TG
-492 WTSLNIKV
+492 
-500 ADFTAKGLD
+500 
-509 ATAINEIRFKHSGVG
+509 
-524 EMIIDNVYFSKTE
+524 
-537 GAKGTT
+537 
-543 DGGSEG
+543 
-549 GSGDE
+549 
-554 PTPSG
+554 G

-577 FFTDEYST
+577 FFTDDYSP

-620 AINLG
+620 AVNLG

-685 PLANFVGRDFSK
+685 PLANFVGRDFAK
-697 DMAGFRIRKTGKG
+697 GMAGFRIRKTGKG

-725 GDSDYDP
+725 GGSDYDP
-732 TKYPAIQD
+732 TKYPTIQD

-772 DYIYPRLQDLYYYK
+772 DYIYPKMQDLYYYK

-799 ARVLEDLDGAALDY
+799 ARVLEDLDGETLDY

-820 KAMKTV
+820 KAMKAV

-846 RTINGTQQKLGDE
+846 RTINGTQHKLGDE
-859 VYTKE
+859 VYTAE
-864 KFGRMWRMIAEAF
+864 KFARMWKMIAEAF

-891 PKVGAANLVPIY
+891 PKVSATNLVPIY
-903 QAAIDSIRTV
+903 QAAINAIRTV

-935 NRSDKQ
+935 NRSDKL
-941 YPEYPTTVAWSYKA
+941 YPEYPSTVDWSYKA

-966 PQDKIVF
+966 PQNKIVF
-973 EAHGYFDQDNSG
+973 EAHGYFDKDNSG

-992 TVDFRKRFAPFLE
+992 EVDFRKRFAPFLE

-1012 KALLGEF
+1012 KALIGEF

-1038 DEALDYFRSYQ
+1038 DEAFDFFRSYQ

-1093 TNWVLNDPTGINT
+1093 TNWVLDDPTGINT
-1106 VNTVTTTL
+1106 VSTVNKTL
-1114 GNDVVYNLAGQRVD
+1114 DNEVVYNLAGQRVD
-1128 KNFKGIVIIN
+1128 KNFKGMVIIN

>member
-14 CLGVSAQDPTVSA
+14 CFGASAQNPTVSA

-39 AFSDTYPAF
+39 AFSDAYPAF
-48 TKWDRSHGAT
+48 TKWARSHGAT
-58 LETIQIAGTTDN
+58 LNTIQIAGTTDN

-81 AVGGRNVA
+81 AVGGRNVS

-131 AGQWTSID
+131 AGQWTSVD

-145 NGYDFSNAQVLR
+145 NGYDFSNTQVLR

-181 AQTMP
+181 ANTMP
-186 TVSAPKPK
+186 TVSAPKPT
-194 VDASKVRSMFS
+194 VAASKVRSMFC
-205 DAYEPYYN
+205 DEYEPYYN

-218 SNGVKVTEKTIEGTT
+218 NSGVQLSEKTIEGTT
-233 DKVLEVKDFRWAH
+233 DKVLEVKGFRWAH
-246 FALGEVA
+246 FALGDIPG
-253 RTTTVDLTG
+253 TTTVDLTG

-286 NVAAKKEAYSG
+286 NVKAKKEAYSG

-302 AGKWTSVTLKVADF
+302 PGKWTSVTLKVADF

-321 SAVNNLTFKDPANK
+321 TAVNNLTFKDPANK
-335 TGLIYLDNVYFFNE
+335 TGLIYLDNVYFFN
-349 DGDVPVDPT
+349 DGD
-358 PGDDPVDPTPGDDP
+358 
-372 VDPTP
+372 
-377 VSNLKPAPTPANA
+377 TPA
-390 ATDVKS
+390 
-396 VYSDAYVPVAAKFEA
+396 
-411 VGGNGG
+411 
-417 YAAEPIQVTANDR
+417 
-430 AMKLTNYTWVKFD
+430 
-443 LGGNVDASDMTYLHV
+443 
-458 DLYVPDANVASVQPI
+458 
-473 LVNGSKSF
+473 
-481 YTGSPTLTAGK
+481 TG
-492 WTSLNIKV
+492 
-500 ADFTAKGLD
+500 
-509 ATAINEIRFKHSGVG
+509 
-524 EMIIDNVYFSKTE
+524 
-537 GAKGTT
+537 
-543 DGGSEG
+543 
-549 GSGDE
+549 
-554 PTPSG
+554 G

-577 FFTDEYST
+577 FFTDEYSP

-655 LWGEPITYET
+655 LWSEPITYET

-685 PLANFVGRDFSK
+685 PLANFVGRDFATG
-697 DMAGFRIRKTGKG
+697 MAGFRIRKTGKG

-725 GDSDYDP
+725 GGSDYDP
-732 TKYPAIQD
+732 TKYPTIQD

-772 DYIYPRLQDLYYYK
+772 DYIYPKMQDLYYYK

-799 ARVLEDLDGAALDY
+799 ARVLEDLDGEALDY

-820 KAMKTV
+820 KAMKAV

-859 VYTKE
+859 VYTAE
-864 KFGRMWRMIAEAF
+864 KFARMWKMIAEAF

-891 PKVGAANLVPIY
+891 PKVSAANLVPIY
-903 QAAIDSIRTV
+903 QAAINAIRTV

-935 NRSDKQ
+935 NRSDKL
-941 YPEYPTTVAWSYKA
+941 YPEYPSTVDWSYKA

-966 PQDKIVF
+966 PQNKIVF
-973 EAHGYFDQDNSG
+973 EAHGYFDKDNSG

-992 TVDFRKRFAPFLE
+992 EVDFRKRFAPFLE

-1012 KALLGEF
+1012 KALIGEF

-1038 DEALDYFRSYQ
+1038 DEAFDFFRSYQ

-1093 TNWVLNDPTGINT
+1093 TNWVLDDPTGINT
-1106 VNTVTTTL
+1106 VSTVNKTL
-1114 GNDVVYNLAGQRVD
+1114 DNEVVYNLAGQRVD
-1128 KNFKGIVIIN
+1128 KNFKGMVIIN

>member
-14 CLGVSAQDPTVSA
+14 CFGASAQDPTVSA

-39 AFSDTYPAF
+39 AFSDAYPAF
-48 TKWDRSHGAT
+48 TKWSRSHGAT
-58 LETIQIAGTTDN
+58 LNTIQIAGTTDN

-81 AVGGRNVA
+81 AVGGRNVS

-131 AGQWTSID
+131 AGQWTSVD

-145 NGYDFSNAQVLR
+145 NGYDFSNTQVLR

-181 AQTMP
+181 ANTMP
-186 TVSAPKPK
+186 TVSAPKPT
-194 VDASKVRSMFS
+194 VAASKVRSMFC
-205 DAYEPYYN
+205 DEYEPYYN

-218 SNGVKVTEKTIEGTT
+218 NSGVQLSEKTIEGTT
-233 DKVLEVKDFRWAH
+233 DKVLEVKGFRWAH
-246 FALGEVA
+246 FALGDIPG
-253 RTTTVDLTG
+253 TTTVDLTG

-286 NVAAKKEAYSG
+286 NVKAKKEAYSG

-302 AGKWTSVTLKVADF
+302 PGKWTSVTLKVADF

-321 SAVNNLTFKDPANK
+321 TAVNNLTFKDPANK
-335 TGLIYLDNVYFFNE
+335 TGLIYLDNVYFFN
-349 DGDVPVDPT
+349 DGD
-358 PGDDPVDPTPGDDP
+358 
-372 VDPTP
+372 
-377 VSNLKPAPTPANA
+377 TPA
-390 ATDVKS
+390 
-396 VYSDAYVPVAAKFEA
+396 
-411 VGGNGG
+411 
-417 YAAEPIQVTANDR
+417 
-430 AMKLTNYTWVKFD
+430 
-443 LGGNVDASDMTYLHV
+443 
-458 DLYVPDANVASVQPI
+458 
-473 LVNGSKSF
+473 
-481 YTGSPTLTAGK
+481 TG
-492 WTSLNIKV
+492 
-500 ADFTAKGLD
+500 
-509 ATAINEIRFKHSGVG
+509 
-524 EMIIDNVYFSKTE
+524 
-537 GAKGTT
+537 
-543 DGGSEG
+543 
-549 GSGDE
+549 
-554 PTPSG
+554 G

-577 FFTDEYST
+577 FFTDEYSP

-620 AINLG
+620 AVNLG

-685 PLANFVGRDFSK
+685 PLANFVGRDFATG
-697 DMAGFRIRKTGKG
+697 MAGFRIRKTGKG

-725 GDSDYDP
+725 GGSDYDP
-732 TKYPAIQD
+732 TKYPTIQD

-772 DYIYPRLQDLYYYK
+772 DYIYPKMQDLYYYK

-799 ARVLEDLDGAALDY
+799 ARVLEDLDGEALDY

-820 KAMKTV
+820 KAMKAV

-859 VYTKE
+859 VYTAE
-864 KFGRMWRMIAEAF
+864 KFARMWKMIAEAF

-891 PKVGAANLVPIY
+891 PKVSAANLVPIY
-903 QAAIDSIRTV
+903 QAAINAIRTV

-935 NRSDKQ
+935 NRSDKL
-941 YPEYPTTVAWSYKA
+941 YPEYPSTVDWSYKA

-966 PQDKIVF
+966 PQNKIVF
-973 EAHGYFDQDNSG
+973 EAHGYFDKDNSG

-992 TVDFRKRFAPFLE
+992 EVDFRKRFAPFLE

-1012 KALLGEF
+1012 KALIGEF

-1038 DEALDYFRSYQ
+1038 DEAFDFFRSYQ

-1093 TNWVLNDPTGINT
+1093 TNWVLDDPTGINT
-1106 VNTVTTTL
+1106 VSTVNKTL
-1114 GNDVVYNLAGQRVD
+1114 DNEVVYNLAGQRVD
-1128 KNFKGIVIIN
+1128 KNFKGMVIIN

>member
-1 MKQLLLAIVMLAC
+1 M
-14 CLGVSAQDPTVSA
+14 SA

-39 AFSDTYPAF
+39 AFSDAYPAF
-48 TKWDRSHGAT
+48 TKWSRSHGAT
-58 LETIQIAGTTDN
+58 LNTIQIAGTTDN

-81 AVGGRNVA
+81 AVGGRNVS

-131 AGQWTSID
+131 AGQWTSVD

-145 NGYDFSNAQVLR
+145 NGYDFSNTQVLR

-181 AQTMP
+181 ANTMP
-186 TVSAPKPK
+186 TVSAPKPT
-194 VDASKVRSMFS
+194 VAASKVRSMFC
-205 DAYEPYYN
+205 DEYEPYYN

-218 SNGVKVTEKTIEGTT
+218 NSGVQLSEKTIEGTT
-233 DKVLEVKDFRWAH
+233 DKVLEVKGFRWAH
-246 FALGEVA
+246 FALGDIPG
-253 RTTTVDLTG
+253 TTTVDLTG

-286 NVAAKKEAYSG
+286 NVKAKKEAYSG

-302 AGKWTSVTLKVADF
+302 PGKWTSVTLKVADF

-321 SAVNNLTFKDPANK
+321 TAVNNLTFKDPANK
-335 TGLIYLDNVYFFNE
+335 TGLIYLDNVYFFN
-349 DGDVPVDPT
+349 DGD
-358 PGDDPVDPTPGDDP
+358 
-372 VDPTP
+372 
-377 VSNLKPAPTPANA
+377 TPA
-390 ATDVKS
+390 
-396 VYSDAYVPVAAKFEA
+396 
-411 VGGNGG
+411 
-417 YAAEPIQVTANDR
+417 
-430 AMKLTNYTWVKFD
+430 
-443 LGGNVDASDMTYLHV
+443 
-458 DLYVPDANVASVQPI
+458 
-473 LVNGSKSF
+473 
-481 YTGSPTLTAGK
+481 TG
-492 WTSLNIKV
+492 
-500 ADFTAKGLD
+500 
-509 ATAINEIRFKHSGVG
+509 
-524 EMIIDNVYFSKTE
+524 
-537 GAKGTT
+537 
-543 DGGSEG
+543 
-549 GSGDE
+549 
-554 PTPSG
+554 G

-577 FFTDEYST
+577 FFTDEYSP

-620 AINLG
+620 AVNLG

-685 PLANFVGRDFSK
+685 PLANFVGRDFATG
-697 DMAGFRIRKTGKG
+697 MAGFRIRKTGKG

-725 GDSDYDP
+725 GGSDYDP
-732 TKYPAIQD
+732 TKYPTIQD
-740 NTAGELPPMDE
+740 NTAGELPPMDK

-772 DYIYPRLQDLYYYK
+772 DYIYPKMQDLYYYK

-799 ARVLEDLDGAALDY
+799 ARVLEDLDGESLDY

-820 KAMKTV
+820 KAMKAV

-859 VYTKE
+859 VYTAE
-864 KFGRMWRMIAEAF
+864 KFARMWKMIAEAF

-891 PKVGAANLVPIY
+891 PKVSAANLVPIY
-903 QAAIDSIRTV
+903 QAAINAIRTV

-935 NRSDKQ
+935 NRSDKL
-941 YPEYPTTVAWSYKA
+941 YPEYPSTVDWSYKA

-966 PQDKIVF
+966 PQNKIVF
-973 EAHGYFDQDNSG
+973 EAHGYFDKDNSG

-992 TVDFRKRFAPFLE
+992 EVDFRKRFAPFLE

-1012 KALLGEF
+1012 KALIGEF

-1038 DEALDYFRSYQ
+1038 DEAFDFFRSYQ

-1093 TNWVLNDPTGINT
+1093 TNWVLDDPTGINT
-1106 VNTVTTTL
+1106 VSTVNKTL
-1114 GNDVVYNLAGQRVD
+1114 DNEVVYNLAGQRVD
-1128 KNFKGIVIIN
+1128 KNFKGMVIIN

>member
-14 CLGVSAQDPTVSA
+14 CFGASAQDPTVSA

-39 AFSDTYPAF
+39 AFSDAYPAF
-48 TKWDRSHGAT
+48 TKWSRSHGAT
-58 LETIQIAGTTDN
+58 LNTIQIAGTTDN

-81 AVGGRNVA
+81 AVGGRNVS

-131 AGQWTSID
+131 AGQWTSVD

-145 NGYDFSNAQVLR
+145 NGYDFSNTQVLR

-181 AQTMP
+181 ANTMP
-186 TVSAPKPK
+186 TVSAPKPT
-194 VDASKVRSMFS
+194 VAASKVRSMFC
-205 DAYEPYYN
+205 DEYEPYYN

-218 SNGVKVTEKTIEGTT
+218 NSGVQLSEKTIEGTT
-233 DKVLEVKDFRWAH
+233 DKVLEVKGFRWAH
-246 FALGEVA
+246 FALGDIPG
-253 RTTTVDLTG
+253 TTTVDLTG

-286 NVAAKKEAYSG
+286 NVKAKKEAYSG

-302 AGKWTSVTLKVADF
+302 PGKWTSVTLKVADF

-321 SAVNNLTFKDPANK
+321 TAVNNLTFKDPANK
-335 TGLIYLDNVYFFNE
+335 TGLIYLDNVYFFN
-349 DGDVPVDPT
+349 DGD
-358 PGDDPVDPTPGDDP
+358 
-372 VDPTP
+372 
-377 VSNLKPAPTPANA
+377 TPA
-390 ATDVKS
+390 
-396 VYSDAYVPVAAKFEA
+396 
-411 VGGNGG
+411 
-417 YAAEPIQVTANDR
+417 
-430 AMKLTNYTWVKFD
+430 
-443 LGGNVDASDMTYLHV
+443 
-458 DLYVPDANVASVQPI
+458 
-473 LVNGSKSF
+473 
-481 YTGSPTLTAGK
+481 TG
-492 WTSLNIKV
+492 
-500 ADFTAKGLD
+500 
-509 ATAINEIRFKHSGVG
+509 
-524 EMIIDNVYFSKTE
+524 
-537 GAKGTT
+537 
-543 DGGSEG
+543 
-549 GSGDE
+549 
-554 PTPSG
+554 G

-577 FFTDEYST
+577 FFTDEYSP

-620 AINLG
+620 AVNLG

-633 YVHIDLYTPASDK
+633 YVHIDHYTPASDK

-685 PLANFVGRDFSK
+685 PLANFVGRDFATG
-697 DMAGFRIRKTGKG
+697 MAGFRIRKTGKG

-725 GDSDYDP
+725 GGSDYDP
-732 TKYPAIQD
+732 TKYPTIQD

-772 DYIYPRLQDLYYYK
+772 DYIYPKMQDLYYYK

-799 ARVLEDLDGAALDY
+799 ARVLEDLDGESLDY

-820 KAMKTV
+820 KAMKAV

-859 VYTKE
+859 VYTAE
-864 KFGRMWRMIAEAF
+864 KFARMWKMIAEAF

-891 PKVGAANLVPIY
+891 PKVSAANLVPIY
-903 QAAIDSIRTV
+903 QAAINAIRTV

-935 NRSDKQ
+935 NRSDKL
-941 YPEYPTTVAWSYKA
+941 YPEYPSTVDWSYKA

-966 PQDKIVF
+966 PQNKIVF
-973 EAHGYFDQDNSG
+973 EAHGYFDKDNSG

-992 TVDFRKRFAPFLE
+992 EVDFRKRFAPFLE

-1012 KALLGEF
+1012 KALIGEF

-1038 DEALDYFRSYQ
+1038 DEAFDFFRSYQ

-1093 TNWVLNDPTGINT
+1093 TNWVLDDPTGINT
-1106 VNTVTTTL
+1106 VSTVNKTL
-1114 GNDVVYNLAGQRVD
+1114 DNEVVYNLAGQRVD

>member
-14 CLGVSAQDPTVSA
+14 CFGASAQDPTVSA

-39 AFSDTYPAF
+39 AFSDAYPAF
-48 TKWDRSHGAT
+48 TKWSRSHGAT
-58 LETIQIAGTTDN
+58 LNTIQIAGTTDN
-70 VAKLSGDYVAI
+70 VVKLSGDYVAI
-81 AVGGRNVA
+81 AVGGRNVS

-131 AGQWTSID
+131 AGQWTSVD

-145 NGYDFSNAQVLR
+145 NGYDFSNTQVLR

-169 MDNVYFY
+169 IDNVYFY

-181 AQTMP
+181 ANTMP
-186 TVSAPKPK
+186 TVSAPKPT
-194 VDASKVRSMFS
+194 VAASKVRSMFC
-205 DAYEPYYN
+205 DEYEPYYN

-218 SNGVKVTEKTIEGTT
+218 NSGVQLSEKTIEGTT
-233 DKVLEVKDFRWAH
+233 DKVLEVKGFRWAH
-246 FALGEVA
+246 FALGDIPG
-253 RTTTVDLTG
+253 TTTVDLTG

-286 NVAAKKEAYSG
+286 NVKAKKEAYSG

-302 AGKWTSVTLKVADF
+302 PGKWTSVTLKVADF

-321 SAVNNLTFKDPANK
+321 TAVNNLTFKDPANK
-335 TGLIYLDNVYFFNE
+335 TGLIYLDNVYFFN
-349 DGDVPVDPT
+349 DGD
-358 PGDDPVDPTPGDDP
+358 
-372 VDPTP
+372 
-377 VSNLKPAPTPANA
+377 TPA
-390 ATDVKS
+390 
-396 VYSDAYVPVAAKFEA
+396 
-411 VGGNGG
+411 
-417 YAAEPIQVTANDR
+417 
-430 AMKLTNYTWVKFD
+430 
-443 LGGNVDASDMTYLHV
+443 
-458 DLYVPDANVASVQPI
+458 
-473 LVNGSKSF
+473 
-481 YTGSPTLTAGK
+481 TG
-492 WTSLNIKV
+492 
-500 ADFTAKGLD
+500 
-509 ATAINEIRFKHSGVG
+509 
-524 EMIIDNVYFSKTE
+524 
-537 GAKGTT
+537 
-543 DGGSEG
+543 
-549 GSGDE
+549 
-554 PTPSG
+554 G

-577 FFTDEYST
+577 FFTDEYSP

-655 LWGEPITYET
+655 LWSEPITYET

-685 PLANFVGRDFSK
+685 PLANFVGRDFAK
-697 DMAGFRIRKTGKG
+697 GMAGFRIRKTGKG

-725 GDSDYDP
+725 GGSDYDP
-732 TKYPAIQD
+732 TKYPTIQD
-740 NTAGELPPMDE
+740 NTVGELPPMDE

-772 DYIYPRLQDLYYYK
+772 DYIYPKMQDLYYYK

-799 ARVLEDLDGAALDY
+799 ARVLEDLDGEALDY

-820 KAMKTV
+820 KAMKAV

-846 RTINGTQQKLGDE
+846 RTINGTQHKLGDE
-859 VYTKE
+859 VYTAE
-864 KFGRMWRMIAEAF
+864 KFARMWKMIAEAF

-891 PKVGAANLVPIY
+891 PKVSAANLVPIY
-903 QAAIDSIRTV
+903 QAAINAIRTV

-935 NRSDKQ
+935 NRSDKL
-941 YPEYPTTVAWSYKA
+941 YPEYPSTVDWSYKA

-966 PQDKIVF
+966 PQNKIVF
-973 EAHGYFDQDNSG
+973 EAHGYFDKDNSG

-992 TVDFRKRFAPFLE
+992 EVDFRKRFAPFLE

-1012 KALLGEF
+1012 KALIGEF

-1028 ASDERWMTVI
+1028 SSDERWMTVI
-1038 DEALDYFRSYQ
+1038 DEALDFFRSYQ

-1071 KNALYGNYNVE
+1071 KNALYGNYNIE

-1093 TNWVLNDPTGINT
+1093 TNWVLNDPTGIITVST
-1106 VNTVTTTL
+1106 VNKTL
-1114 GNDVVYNLAGQRVD
+1114 DNEDVYNLAGQRVD
-1128 KNFKGIVIIN
+1128 KNFKGMVIIN

>member
-14 CLGVSAQDPTVSA
+14 CFGASAQDPTVSA

-39 AFSDTYPAF
+39 AFSDAYPAF
-48 TKWDRSHGAT
+48 TKWARSHGAT
-58 LETIQIAGTTDN
+58 LNTIQIAGTTDN

-81 AVGGRNVA
+81 AVGGRNVS

-131 AGQWTSID
+131 AGQWTSVD

-145 NGYDFSNAQVLR
+145 NGYDFSNTQVLR

-181 AQTMP
+181 ANTMP
-186 TVSAPKPK
+186 TVSAPKPT
-194 VDASKVRSMFS
+194 VAASKVRSMFC
-205 DAYEPYYN
+205 DEYEPYYN

-218 SNGVKVTEKTIEGTT
+218 NSGVQLSEKTIEGTT
-233 DKVLEVKDFRWAH
+233 DKVLEVKGFRWAH
-246 FALGEVA
+246 FALGDIPG
-253 RTTTVDLTG
+253 TTTVDLTG

-286 NVAAKKEAYSG
+286 NVKAKKEAYSG

-302 AGKWTSVTLKVADF
+302 PGKWTSVTLKVADF

-321 SAVNNLTFKDPANK
+321 TAVNNLTFKDPANK
-335 TGLIYLDNVYFFNE
+335 TGLIYLDNVYFFN
-349 DGDVPVDPT
+349 DGD
-358 PGDDPVDPTPGDDP
+358 
-372 VDPTP
+372 
-377 VSNLKPAPTPANA
+377 TPA
-390 ATDVKS
+390 
-396 VYSDAYVPVAAKFEA
+396 
-411 VGGNGG
+411 
-417 YAAEPIQVTANDR
+417 
-430 AMKLTNYTWVKFD
+430 
-443 LGGNVDASDMTYLHV
+443 
-458 DLYVPDANVASVQPI
+458 
-473 LVNGSKSF
+473 
-481 YTGSPTLTAGK
+481 TG
-492 WTSLNIKV
+492 
-500 ADFTAKGLD
+500 
-509 ATAINEIRFKHSGVG
+509 
-524 EMIIDNVYFSKTE
+524 
-537 GAKGTT
+537 
-543 DGGSEG
+543 
-549 GSGDE
+549 
-554 PTPSG
+554 G

-567 PQTPASDVKA
+567 PQTPESDVKA
-577 FFTDEYST
+577 FFTDEYSP

-620 AINLG
+620 AVNLG

-685 PLANFVGRDFSK
+685 PLANFVGRDFAK
-697 DMAGFRIRKTGKG
+697 GMAGFRIRKTGKG

-725 GDSDYDP
+725 GGSDYDP
-732 TKYPAIQD
+732 TKYPTIQD

-772 DYIYPRLQDLYYYK
+772 DYIYPKMQDLYYYK

-799 ARVLEDLDGAALDY
+799 ARVLEDLDGETLDY

-820 KAMKTV
+820 KAMKAV

-859 VYTKE
+859 VYTAE
-864 KFGRMWRMIAEAF
+864 KFARMWKMIAEAF

-891 PKVGAANLVPIY
+891 PKVSAANLVPIY
-903 QAAIDSIRTV
+903 QAAINAIRTV

-935 NRSDKQ
+935 NRSDKL
-941 YPEYPTTVAWSYKA
+941 YPEYPSTVDWSYKA

-966 PQDKIVF
+966 PQNKIVF
-973 EAHGYFDQDNSG
+973 EAHGYFDKDNSG

-992 TVDFRKRFAPFLE
+992 EVDFRKRFAPFLE

-1012 KALLGEF
+1012 KALIGEF

-1038 DEALDYFRSYQ
+1038 DEAFDFFRSYQ

-1093 TNWVLNDPTGINT
+1093 TNWVLDDPTGISTVST
-1106 VNTVTTTL
+1106 VNKTL
-1114 GNDVVYNLAGQRVD
+1114 DNEVVYNLAGQRVD
-1128 KNFKGIVIIN
+1128 KNFKGMVIIN

>member
-14 CLGVSAQDPTVSA
+14 CFGASAQDPTVSA

-39 AFSDTYPAF
+39 AFSDAYPAF
-48 TKWDRSHGAT
+48 TKWARSHGAT
-58 LETIQIAGTTDN
+58 LNTIQIAGTTDN

-81 AVGGRNVA
+81 AVGGRNVS

-131 AGQWTSID
+131 AGQWTSVD

-145 NGYDFSNAQVLR
+145 NGYDFSNTQVLR

-181 AQTMP
+181 ANTMP
-186 TVSAPKPK
+186 TVSAPKPT
-194 VDASKVRSMFS
+194 VAASKVRSMFC
-205 DAYEPYYN
+205 DEYEPYYN

-218 SNGVKVTEKTIEGTT
+218 NSGVQLSEKTIEGTT
-233 DKVLEVKDFRWAH
+233 DKVLEVKGFRWAH
-246 FALGEVA
+246 FALGDIPG
-253 RTTTVDLTG
+253 TTTVDLTG

-286 NVAAKKEAYSG
+286 NVKAKKEAYSG

-302 AGKWTSVTLKVADF
+302 PGKWTSVTLKVADF

-321 SAVNNLTFKDPANK
+321 TAVNNLTFKDPANK
-335 TGLIYLDNVYFFNE
+335 TGLIYLDNVYFFN
-349 DGDVPVDPT
+349 DGD
-358 PGDDPVDPTPGDDP
+358 
-372 VDPTP
+372 
-377 VSNLKPAPTPANA
+377 TPA
-390 ATDVKS
+390 
-396 VYSDAYVPVAAKFEA
+396 
-411 VGGNGG
+411 
-417 YAAEPIQVTANDR
+417 
-430 AMKLTNYTWVKFD
+430 
-443 LGGNVDASDMTYLHV
+443 
-458 DLYVPDANVASVQPI
+458 
-473 LVNGSKSF
+473 
-481 YTGSPTLTAGK
+481 TG
-492 WTSLNIKV
+492 
-500 ADFTAKGLD
+500 
-509 ATAINEIRFKHSGVG
+509 
-524 EMIIDNVYFSKTE
+524 
-537 GAKGTT
+537 
-543 DGGSEG
+543 
-549 GSGDE
+549 
-554 PTPSG
+554 G

-577 FFTDEYST
+577 FFTDEYSP

-655 LWGEPITYET
+655 LWSEPITYET

-685 PLANFVGRDFSK
+685 PLANFVGRDFATG
-697 DMAGFRIRKTGKG
+697 MAGFRIRKTGKG

-725 GDSDYDP
+725 GGSDYDP
-732 TKYPAIQD
+732 TKYPTIQD

-772 DYIYPRLQDLYYYK
+772 DYIYPKMQDLYYYK

-799 ARVLEDLDGAALDY
+799 ARVLEDLDGEALDY

-820 KAMKTV
+820 KAMKAV

-859 VYTKE
+859 VYTAE
-864 KFGRMWRMIAEAF
+864 KFARMWKMIAEAF

-891 PKVGAANLVPIY
+891 PKVSAANLVPIY
-903 QAAIDSIRTV
+903 QAAINAIRTV

-935 NRSDKQ
+935 NRSDKL
-941 YPEYPTTVAWSYKA
+941 YPEYPSTVDWSYKA

-966 PQDKIVF
+966 PQNKIVF
-973 EAHGYFDQDNSG
+973 EAHGYFDKDNSG

-992 TVDFRKRFAPFLE
+992 EVDFRKRFAPFLE

-1012 KALLGEF
+1012 KALIGEF

-1038 DEALDYFRSYQ
+1038 DEAFDFFRSYQ

-1093 TNWVLNDPTGINT
+1093 TNWVLDDPTGINT
-1106 VNTVTTTL
+1106 VSTVNKTL
-1114 GNDVVYNLAGQRVD
+1114 DNEVVYNLAGQRVD
-1128 KNFKGIVIIN
+1128 KNFKGMVIIN

>member
-14 CLGVSAQDPTVSA
+14 CFGASAQDPTVSA

-39 AFSDTYPAF
+39 AFSDAYPAF
-48 TKWDRSHGAT
+48 TKWSRSHGAT
-58 LETIQIAGTTDN
+58 LNTIQIAGTTDN

-81 AVGGRNVA
+81 AVGGRNVS

-131 AGQWTSID
+131 AGQWTSVD

-145 NGYDFSNAQVLR
+145 NGYDFSNTQVLR

-181 AQTMP
+181 ANTMP
-186 TVSAPKPK
+186 TVSAPKPT
-194 VDASKVRSMFS
+194 VAASKVRSMFC
-205 DAYEPYYN
+205 DEYEPYYN

-218 SNGVKVTEKTIEGTT
+218 NSGVQLSEKTIEGTT
-233 DKVLEVKDFRWAH
+233 DKVLEVKGFRWAH
-246 FALGEVA
+246 FALGDIPG
-253 RTTTVDLTG
+253 TTTVDLTG

-286 NVAAKKEAYSG
+286 NVKAKKEAYSG

-302 AGKWTSVTLKVADF
+302 PGKWTSVTLKVADF

-321 SAVNNLTFKDPANK
+321 TAVNNLTFKDPANK
-335 TGLIYLDNVYFFNE
+335 TGLIYLDNVYFFN
-349 DGDVPVDPT
+349 DGDTPPT
-358 PGDDPVDPTPGDDP
+358 
-372 VDPTP
+372 
-377 VSNLKPAPTPANA
+377 
-390 ATDVKS
+390 
-396 VYSDAYVPVAAKFEA
+396 
-411 VGGNGG
+411 
-417 YAAEPIQVTANDR
+417 
-430 AMKLTNYTWVKFD
+430 
-443 LGGNVDASDMTYLHV
+443 
-458 DLYVPDANVASVQPI
+458 
-473 LVNGSKSF
+473 
-481 YTGSPTLTAGK
+481 
-492 WTSLNIKV
+492 
-500 ADFTAKGLD
+500 
-509 ATAINEIRFKHSGVG
+509 
-524 EMIIDNVYFSKTE
+524 
-537 GAKGTT
+537 
-543 DGGSEG
+543 
-549 GSGDE
+549 
-554 PTPSG
+554 SG

-577 FFTDEYST
+577 FFTDDYSP

-620 AINLG
+620 AVNLG

-685 PLANFVGRDFSK
+685 PLANFVGRDFAK
-697 DMAGFRIRKTGKG
+697 GMAGFRIRKTGKG

-725 GDSDYDP
+725 GGSDYDP
-732 TKYPAIQD
+732 TKYPTIQD
-740 NTAGELPPMDE
+740 NTAGELPPMDK

-772 DYIYPRLQDLYYYK
+772 DYIYPKMQDLYYYK

-799 ARVLEDLDGAALDY
+799 ARVLEDLDGESLDY
-813 DQTNSDI
+813 EQTNSDI
-820 KAMKTV
+820 KAMKAV

-859 VYTKE
+859 VYTAE
-864 KFGRMWRMIAEAF
+864 KFARMWKMIAEAF

-891 PKVGAANLVPIY
+891 PKVSAANLVPIY
-903 QAAIDSIRTV
+903 QAAINAIRTV

-935 NRSDKQ
+935 NRSDKL
-941 YPEYPTTVAWSYKA
+941 YPEYPSTVDWSYKA

-966 PQDKIVF
+966 PQNKIVF
-973 EAHGYFDQDNSG
+973 EAHGYFDKDNSG

-992 TVDFRKRFAPFLE
+992 EVDFRKRFAPFLE

-1012 KALLGEF
+1012 KALIGEF

-1038 DEALDYFRSYQ
+1038 DEAFDFFRSYQ

-1093 TNWVLNDPTGINT
+1093 TNWVLDDPTGINT
-1106 VNTVTTTL
+1106 VSTVNKTL
-1114 GNDVVYNLAGQRVD
+1114 DNEVVYNLAGQRVD
-1128 KNFKGIVIIN
+1128 KNFKGMVIIN

>member
-1 MKQLLLAIVMLAC
+1 MLAC
-14 CLGVSAQDPTVSA
+14 CFGASAQDPTVSA

-39 AFSDTYPAF
+39 AFSDAYPAF
-48 TKWDRSHGAT
+48 TKWSRSHGAT
-58 LETIQIAGTTDN
+58 LNTIQIAGTTDN
-70 VAKLSGDYVAI
+70 VVKLSGDYVAI
-81 AVGGRNVA
+81 AVGGRNVS

-131 AGQWTSID
+131 AGQWTSVD

-145 NGYDFSNAQVLR
+145 NGYDFSNTQVLR

-176 TTKAP
+176 TTKTP
-181 AQTMP
+181 ANTMP
-186 TVSAPKPK
+186 TVSAPKPT
-194 VDASKVRSMFS
+194 VAASKVRSMFC
-205 DAYEPYYN
+205 DEYEPYYN

-218 SNGVKVTEKTIEGTT
+218 NSGVQLSEKTIEGTT
-233 DKVLEVKDFRWAH
+233 DKVLEVKGFRWAH
-246 FALGEVA
+246 FALGDIPG
-253 RTTTVDLTG
+253 TTTVDLTG

-286 NVAAKKEAYSG
+286 NVKAKKEAYSG

-302 AGKWTSVTLKVADF
+302 PGKWTSVTLKVADF

-321 SAVNNLTFKDPANK
+321 TAVNNLTFKDPANK
-335 TGLIYLDNVYFFNE
+335 TGLIYLDNVYFFN
-349 DGDVPVDPT
+349 DGDTPPT
-358 PGDDPVDPTPGDDP
+358 
-372 VDPTP
+372 
-377 VSNLKPAPTPANA
+377 
-390 ATDVKS
+390 
-396 VYSDAYVPVAAKFEA
+396 
-411 VGGNGG
+411 
-417 YAAEPIQVTANDR
+417 
-430 AMKLTNYTWVKFD
+430 
-443 LGGNVDASDMTYLHV
+443 
-458 DLYVPDANVASVQPI
+458 
-473 LVNGSKSF
+473 
-481 YTGSPTLTAGK
+481 
-492 WTSLNIKV
+492 
-500 ADFTAKGLD
+500 
-509 ATAINEIRFKHSGVG
+509 
-524 EMIIDNVYFSKTE
+524 
-537 GAKGTT
+537 
-543 DGGSEG
+543 
-549 GSGDE
+549 
-554 PTPSG
+554 SG

-577 FFTDEYST
+577 FFTDDYSP

-620 AINLG
+620 AVNLG

-685 PLANFVGRDFSK
+685 PLANFVGRDFAK
-697 DMAGFRIRKTGKG
+697 GMAGFRIRKTGKG

-725 GDSDYDP
+725 GGSDYDP
-732 TKYPAIQD
+732 TKYPTIQD
-740 NTAGELPPMDE
+740 NTAGELPPMDK

-772 DYIYPRLQDLYYYK
+772 DYIYPKMQDLYYYK

-799 ARVLEDLDGAALDY
+799 ARVLEDLDGESLDY

-820 KAMKTV
+820 KAMKAV

-859 VYTKE
+859 VYTAE
-864 KFGRMWRMIAEAF
+864 KFARMWKMIAEAF

-891 PKVGAANLVPIY
+891 PKVSAANLVPIY
-903 QAAIDSIRTV
+903 QAAINAIRTV

-935 NRSDKQ
+935 NRSDKL
-941 YPEYPTTVAWSYKA
+941 YPEYPSTVDWSYKA

-966 PQDKIVF
+966 PQNKIVF
-973 EAHGYFDQDNSG
+973 EAHGYFDKDNSG

-992 TVDFRKRFAPFLE
+992 EVDFRKRFAPFLE

-1012 KALLGEF
+1012 KALIGEF

-1038 DEALDYFRSYQ
+1038 DEAFDFFRSYQ

-1093 TNWVLNDPTGINT
+1093 TNWVLDDPTGINT
-1106 VNTVTTTL
+1106 VSTVNKTL
-1114 GNDVVYNLAGQRVD
+1114 DNEVVYNLAGQRVD
-1128 KNFKGIVIIN
+1128 KNFKGMVIIN

>member
-14 CLGVSAQDPTVSA
+14 CFGASAQDPTVSA

-39 AFSDTYPAF
+39 AFSDAYPAF
-48 TKWDRSHGAT
+48 TKWSRSHGAT
-58 LETIQIAGTTDN
+58 LNTIQIAGTTDN
-70 VAKLSGDYVAI
+70 VVKLSGDYVAI
-81 AVGGRNVA
+81 AVGGRNVS

-131 AGQWTSID
+131 AGQWTSVD

-145 NGYDFSNAQVLR
+145 NGYDFSNTQVLR

-181 AQTMP
+181 ANTMP
-186 TVSAPKPK
+186 TVSAPKPT
-194 VDASKVRSMFS
+194 VAASKVRSMFC
-205 DAYEPYYN
+205 DEYEPYYN

-218 SNGVKVTEKTIEGTT
+218 NSGVQLSEKTIEGTT
-233 DKVLEVKDFRWAH
+233 DKVLEVKGFRWAH
-246 FALGEVA
+246 FALGDIPG
-253 RTTTVDLTG
+253 TTTVDLTG

-286 NVAAKKEAYSG
+286 NVKAKKEAYSG

-302 AGKWTSVTLKVADF
+302 PGKWTSVTLKVADF

-321 SAVNNLTFKDPANK
+321 TAVNNLTFKDPANK
-335 TGLIYLDNVYFFNE
+335 TGLIYLDNVYFFN
-349 DGDVPVDPT
+349 DGD
-358 PGDDPVDPTPGDDP
+358 
-372 VDPTP
+372 
-377 VSNLKPAPTPANA
+377 TPA
-390 ATDVKS
+390 
-396 VYSDAYVPVAAKFEA
+396 
-411 VGGNGG
+411 
-417 YAAEPIQVTANDR
+417 
-430 AMKLTNYTWVKFD
+430 
-443 LGGNVDASDMTYLHV
+443 
-458 DLYVPDANVASVQPI
+458 
-473 LVNGSKSF
+473 
-481 YTGSPTLTAGK
+481 TG
-492 WTSLNIKV
+492 
-500 ADFTAKGLD
+500 
-509 ATAINEIRFKHSGVG
+509 
-524 EMIIDNVYFSKTE
+524 
-537 GAKGTT
+537 
-543 DGGSEG
+543 
-549 GSGDE
+549 
-554 PTPSG
+554 G

-577 FFTDEYST
+577 FFTDEYSP

-620 AINLG
+620 AVNLG

-655 LWGEPITYET
+655 LWSEPITYET

-685 PLANFVGRDFSK
+685 PLANFVGRDFAK
-697 DMAGFRIRKTGKG
+697 GMAGFRIRKTGKG

-725 GDSDYDP
+725 GGSDYDP
-732 TKYPAIQD
+732 TKYPTIQD
-740 NTAGELPPMDE
+740 NTVGELPPMDE

-772 DYIYPRLQDLYYYK
+772 DYIYPKMQDLYYYK

-799 ARVLEDLDGAALDY
+799 ARVLEDLDGEALDY

-820 KAMKTV
+820 KAMKAV

-859 VYTKE
+859 VYTAE
-864 KFGRMWRMIAEAF
+864 KFARMWKMIAEAF

-891 PKVGAANLVPIY
+891 PKVSAANLVPIY
-903 QAAIDSIRTV
+903 QAAINAIRTV

-935 NRSDKQ
+935 NRSDKL
-941 YPEYPTTVAWSYKA
+941 YPEYPSTVDWSYKA

-966 PQDKIVF
+966 PQNKIVF
-973 EAHGYFDQDNSG
+973 EAHGYFDKDNSG

-992 TVDFRKRFAPFLE
+992 EVDFRKRFAPFLE

-1012 KALLGEF
+1012 KALIGEF

-1038 DEALDYFRSYQ
+1038 DEALDFFRSYQ

-1082 KSTMGIMDKYI
+1082 KSTMAIMDKYI
-1093 TNWVLNDPTGINT
+1093 TNWVLDDPTGINT
-1106 VNTVTTTL
+1106 VSTVNKTL
-1114 GNDVVYNLAGQRVD
+1114 DNEVVYNLAGQRVD
-1128 KNFKGIVIIN
+1128 KNFKGMVIIN

>member
-14 CLGVSAQDPTVSA
+14 CFGASAQDPTVSA

-39 AFSDTYPAF
+39 AFSDAYPAF
-48 TKWDRSHGAT
+48 TKWSRSHGAT
-58 LETIQIAGTTDN
+58 LNTIQIAGTTDN
-70 VAKLSGDYVAI
+70 VVKLSGDYVAI
-81 AVGGRNVA
+81 AVGGRNVS

-131 AGQWTSID
+131 AGQWTSVD

-145 NGYDFSNAQVLR
+145 NGYDFSNTQVLR

-169 MDNVYFY
+169 IDNVYFY

-181 AQTMP
+181 ANTMP
-186 TVSAPKPK
+186 TVSAPKPT
-194 VDASKVRSMFS
+194 VAASKVRSMFC
-205 DAYEPYYN
+205 DEYEPYYN

-218 SNGVKVTEKTIEGTT
+218 NSGVQLSEKTIEGTT
-233 DKVLEVKDFRWAH
+233 DKVLEVKGFRWAH
-246 FALGEVA
+246 FALGDIPG
-253 RTTTVDLTG
+253 TTTVDLTG

-286 NVAAKKEAYSG
+286 NVKAKKEAYSG

-302 AGKWTSVTLKVADF
+302 PGKWTSVTLKVADF

-321 SAVNNLTFKDPANK
+321 TAVNNLTFKDPANK
-335 TGLIYLDNVYFFNE
+335 TGLIYLDNVYFFN
-349 DGDVPVDPT
+349 DGD
-358 PGDDPVDPTPGDDP
+358 
-372 VDPTP
+372 
-377 VSNLKPAPTPANA
+377 TPA
-390 ATDVKS
+390 
-396 VYSDAYVPVAAKFEA
+396 
-411 VGGNGG
+411 
-417 YAAEPIQVTANDR
+417 
-430 AMKLTNYTWVKFD
+430 
-443 LGGNVDASDMTYLHV
+443 
-458 DLYVPDANVASVQPI
+458 
-473 LVNGSKSF
+473 
-481 YTGSPTLTAGK
+481 TG
-492 WTSLNIKV
+492 
-500 ADFTAKGLD
+500 
-509 ATAINEIRFKHSGVG
+509 
-524 EMIIDNVYFSKTE
+524 
-537 GAKGTT
+537 
-543 DGGSEG
+543 
-549 GSGDE
+549 
-554 PTPSG
+554 G

-577 FFTDEYST
+577 FFTDEYSP

-620 AINLG
+620 AVNLG

-655 LWGEPITYET
+655 LWSEPITYET

-685 PLANFVGRDFSK
+685 PLANFVGRDFAK
-697 DMAGFRIRKTGKG
+697 GMAGFRIRKTGKG

-725 GDSDYDP
+725 GGSDYDP
-732 TKYPAIQD
+732 TKYPTIQD
-740 NTAGELPPMDE
+740 NTVGELPPMDE

-772 DYIYPRLQDLYYYK
+772 DYIYPKMQDLYYYK

-799 ARVLEDLDGAALDY
+799 ARVLEDLDGEALDY

-820 KAMKTV
+820 KAMKAV

-846 RTINGTQQKLGDE
+846 RTINGTQHKLGDE
-859 VYTKE
+859 VYTAE
-864 KFGRMWRMIAEAF
+864 KFARMWKMIAEAF

-891 PKVGAANLVPIY
+891 PKVSAANLVPIY
-903 QAAIDSIRTV
+903 QAAINAIRTV

-926 ASAYEWIYG
+926 ASAYEWVYG
-935 NRSDKQ
+935 NRSDKL
-941 YPEYPTTVAWSYKA
+941 YPEYPSTVDWSYKA

-966 PQDKIVF
+966 PQNKIVF
-973 EAHGYFDQDNSG
+973 EAHGYFDKDNSG

-992 TVDFRKRFAPFLE
+992 EVDFRKRFAPFLE

-1012 KALLGEF
+1012 KALIGEF

-1028 ASDERWMTVI
+1028 SSDERWMTVI
-1038 DEALDYFRSYQ
+1038 DEALDFFRSYQ

-1093 TNWVLNDPTGINT
+1093 TNWVLNDPTGIITVST
-1106 VNTVTTTL
+1106 VNKTL
-1114 GNDVVYNLAGQRVD
+1114 DNEDVYNLAGQRVD
-1128 KNFKGIVIIN
+1128 KNFKGMVIIN

>member
-14 CLGVSAQDPTVSA
+14 CFGASAQDPTVSA

-39 AFSDTYPAF
+39 AFSDAYPAF
-48 TKWDRSHGAT
+48 TKWARSHGAT
-58 LETIQIAGTTDN
+58 LNTIQIAGTTDN
-70 VAKLSGDYVAI
+70 VVKLSGDYVAI
-81 AVGGRNVA
+81 AVGGRNVS

-95 ADVYSPAEGGVSQVR
+95 ADVYSPTEGGVSQVR

-131 AGQWTSID
+131 AGQWTSVD

-145 NGYDFSNAQVLR
+145 NGYDFSNTQVLR

-181 AQTMP
+181 ANTMP
-186 TVSAPKPK
+186 TVSAPKPT
-194 VDASKVRSMFS
+194 VAASKVRSMFC
-205 DAYEPYYN
+205 DEYEPYYN

-218 SNGVKVTEKTIEGTT
+218 NSGVQLSEKTIEGTT
-233 DKVLEVKDFRWAH
+233 DKVLEVKGFRWAH
-246 FALGEVA
+246 FALGDIPG
-253 RTTTVDLTG
+253 TTTVDLTG

-286 NVAAKKEAYSG
+286 NVKAKKEAYSG

-302 AGKWTSVTLKVADF
+302 PGKWTSVTLKVADF

-321 SAVNNLTFKDPANK
+321 TAVNNLTFKDPANK
-335 TGLIYLDNVYFFNE
+335 TGLIYLDNVYFFN
-349 DGDVPVDPT
+349 DGDTPPT
-358 PGDDPVDPTPGDDP
+358 
-372 VDPTP
+372 
-377 VSNLKPAPTPANA
+377 
-390 ATDVKS
+390 
-396 VYSDAYVPVAAKFEA
+396 
-411 VGGNGG
+411 
-417 YAAEPIQVTANDR
+417 
-430 AMKLTNYTWVKFD
+430 
-443 LGGNVDASDMTYLHV
+443 
-458 DLYVPDANVASVQPI
+458 
-473 LVNGSKSF
+473 
-481 YTGSPTLTAGK
+481 
-492 WTSLNIKV
+492 
-500 ADFTAKGLD
+500 
-509 ATAINEIRFKHSGVG
+509 
-524 EMIIDNVYFSKTE
+524 
-537 GAKGTT
+537 
-543 DGGSEG
+543 
-549 GSGDE
+549 
-554 PTPSG
+554 SG

-577 FFTDEYST
+577 FFTDDYSP

-620 AINLG
+620 AVNLG

-685 PLANFVGRDFSK
+685 PLANFVGRDFAK
-697 DMAGFRIRKTGKG
+697 GMAGFRIRKTGKG

-725 GDSDYDP
+725 GGSDYDP
-732 TKYPAIQD
+732 TKYPTIQD
-740 NTAGELPPMDE
+740 NTAGELPPMDK

-772 DYIYPRLQDLYYYK
+772 DYIYPKMQDLYYYK

-799 ARVLEDLDGAALDY
+799 ARVLEDLDGESLDY
-813 DQTNSDI
+813 EQTNSDI
-820 KAMKTV
+820 KAMKAV

-859 VYTKE
+859 VYTAE
-864 KFGRMWRMIAEAF
+864 KFARMWKMIAEAF

-891 PKVGAANLVPIY
+891 PKVSAANLVPIY
-903 QAAIDSIRTV
+903 QAAINAIRTV

-935 NRSDKQ
+935 NRSDKL
-941 YPEYPTTVAWSYKA
+941 YPEYPSTVDWSYKA

-966 PQDKIVF
+966 PQNKIVF
-973 EAHGYFDQDNSG
+973 EAHGYFDKDNSG

-992 TVDFRKRFAPFLE
+992 EVDFRKRFAPFLE

-1012 KALLGEF
+1012 KALIGEF

-1038 DEALDYFRSYQ
+1038 DEAFDFFRSYQ

-1093 TNWVLNDPTGINT
+1093 TNWVLDDPTGINT
-1106 VNTVTTTL
+1106 VSTVNKTL
-1114 GNDVVYNLAGQRVD
+1114 DNEVVYNLAGQRVD
-1128 KNFKGIVIIN
+1128 KNFKGMVIIN